1 MKFKRAAAGLVA
13 SVMALTAVATPALD
27 NLPFAVF
34 ANVVSVT
41 ASADEYGDFEFYS
54 TSDVGDENPIVTI
67 TGYNGSSTNVVIPS
81 EIYGMPVGSIGNGA
95 FQNNKTLKDV
105 IIPDGVTSIEYSAF
119 RGCTSLTN
127 INVPDSVEN
136 IEEAAFLFCSSLK
149 GIDIPA
155 GVEHIGVMAF
165 GGCTSIKSV
174 TIPSTVRWV
183 EDQAFGFT
191 VRYVDPL
198 TGDKMEDFTLNFEK
212 GTAGEVYAVRN
223 GFSTAKGLFTRE
235 LSDGTLAIGY
245 YNGDATD
252 FVVPSEIDGKTVT
265 TIDSGAFAD
274 CTALKSI
281 EIPASVNSI
290 GQWAVGYKKVYRDEY
305 DLLNVACYDKI
316 DGFKIN
322 YTKNTEGHYYAVCN
336 GFIDVGD
343 VKVTVTGNGTLAI
356 ERYYGNDKEFVIP
369 SEIDGIPVT
378 EIHDY
383 AFEGCKSLTSVTIPD
398 TVTIISNEAFIDC
411 PMLKEVTIPA
421 SVKEISNHAFGY
433 LRSGYDEN
441 NDTIYTKVDGF
452 KINYT
457 KNTEGHYYAAR
468 NGFTDE
474 GCVKVTD
481 VGDGTW
487 AVEQYYGNDKE
498 FVIPSEIDGMPVTEI
513 YGYAFEGCK
522 SLTSVTIPDT
532 VTAIFNE
539 AFLDCPMLKE
549 VTIPASVKEISHHAF
564 GYLRS
569 GYDENYNTLYTKV
582 DGFKINYTKN
592 TEGHFYAADNG
603 FTDEG
608 CLKTYITDMG
618 EMDTIGISGF
628 AGSNVTSFVIPE
640 EIDGQK
646 VVAIDSEAFIHSPM
660 LKEVTVPASVIYIG
674 EHALGY
680 TYSAI
685 KESYEKTEGFTIN
698 FEKNSEAHRYAAVNG
713 FTDEEYLLTGEYY
726 YGDEEYVTIN
736 KYYGGKENVVIPK
749 EIGGKKV
756 IGIESDAFLDNKN
769 IKSVIIPDGVQFIY
783 SQAFFGCTSLD
794 EVTIPESVISIG
806 EKAFGYY
813 ENDDYETVK
822 KDGFVINYAK
832 NSAGHLYA
840 TRNGFSDES
849 CMIIESDEFGKYL
862 RGYAGNDASVVIP
875 DGVTYIDNESFKD
888 CDKLTKVTI
897 PSSVDYIGYNAFDG
911 CASLETVIIPDSVT
925 TIGDEAFFGCTSL
938 KNVTIPKNVTSIGA
952 YAFGYYEQDDN
963 PEYMKVDGF
972 KIDYVKGS
980 EANYYAYVNG
990 FTDEGG
996 LFVSYWTD
1004 EGVVIRKYAGNDT
1017 SYTIP
1022 SVVDGKKVVGISDA
1036 AFKDCTTLKSV
1047 VIPEGVTGIM
1057 SEAFNGCTSLNK
1069 VVLPSTLDNV
1079 DNGAFANC
1087 PSLKEVTVPSGV
1099 SYIGDNAFGYCWD
1112 SENFEYKANDDFT
1125 LKYVPNSIAHYYARS
1140 NGFVTGDAFG
1150 IIERDDDA
1158 YIKYY
1163 SGDSKTVTIPST
1175 FNGKPVSY
1183 IAEYAFDG
1191 CENIKNVTFSDNL
1204 FQINSYAFCNCSSL
1218 KEITIPATVY
1228 NIEEYALGYYLDE
1241 ETYEYVKVDG
1251 FKIYCYPG
1259 TEGERYAADNG
1270 FDYELL
1276 FGKPTDVELFGEKSK
1291 SSTAITLEWLSSA
1304 GASGYVLE
1312 QYKGGKWT
1320 SIAVIKD
1327 KDRTYHTVNGLNPD
1341 TTYTFRIRAYATN
1354 GSDTLYSD
1362 NYSRTAVKTR
1372 IGNVKSFSGEGISAS
1387 AVKLDWSKNDKATGY
1402 VIEQYKGGKWTAL
1415 ATTKNNTT
1423 LTFTVKG
1430 LADDTAYSFRIRA
1443 YKTSGG
1449 VTAYSDYVR
1458 IAGKTRI
1465 PNVAKFTGSAVSASA
1480 VKLDWSKNDKAT
1492 AYVIEQYKGGKWTVL
1507 ATTKNNTTLKFTVK
1521 GLAEG
1526 TTYSFRIKSF
1536 RKTGSTTDFSEY
1548 TAIKAATLLD
1558 GVSDFK
1564 VTSVTGSWITLE
1576 WAKNDKATGYAIE
1589 QYKGGK
1595 WTVIAT
1601 TKNNTTLKFTVKGLK
1616 NDTTYSFR
1624 IRAYKTAGASN
1635 VYSDYVRI
1643 AGKTRIPNVATFT
1656 GSAVS
1661 ASAVKLD
1668 WSKNDKATGYVIEQY
1683 KGGKWTALA
1692 TTKNNTTLTFTVKG
1706 LAKGTTYSFR
1716 IKSFRKTGSTTE
1728 FSEYTAI
1735 KAATDK

>member
-27 NLPFAVF
+27 NLPFAMF

-41 ASADEYGDFEFYS
+41 ASADEYGDFVFSS
-54 TSDVGDENPIVTI
+54 TSDFGDENPTVTI

-81 EIYGMPVGSIGNGA
+81 EIYGMPVRSIGDGA
-95 FQNNKTLKDV
+95 FQYNETLKDV
-105 IIPDGVTSIEYSAF
+105 IIPDGVTSIEYCAF
-119 RGCTSLTN
+119 QGCNSLTN
-127 INVPDSVEN
+127 IDIPDSVEN
-136 IEEAAFLFCSSLK
+136 IGEAAFLFCSSLK

-165 GGCTSIKSV
+165 GDCTSIKSV
-174 TIPSTVRWV
+174 TIPSTARWV

-223 GFSTAKGLFTRE
+223 GFSTAKGLFARE

-322 YTKNTEGHYYAVCN
+322 YKKNTEGHCYAACN
-336 GFIDVGD
+336 GFTDEGC
-343 VKVTVTGNGTLAI
+343 VKVTDAGDGTLAI
-356 ERYYGNDKEFVIP
+356 VQYYGNDKEFVIP

-378 EIHDY
+378 EIY
-383 AFEGCKSLTSVTIPD
+383 GC
-398 TVTIISNEAFIDC
+398 
-411 PMLKEVTIPA
+411 
-421 SVKEISNHAFGY
+421 
-433 LRSGYDEN
+433 
-441 NDTIYTKVDGF
+441 
-452 KINYT
+452 
-457 KNTEGHYYAAR
+457 
-468 NGFTDE
+468 
-474 GCVKVTD
+474 
-481 VGDGTW
+481 
-487 AVEQYYGNDKE
+487 
-498 FVIPSEIDGMPVTEI
+498 
-513 YGYAFEGCK
+513 AFEGCK

-532 VTAIFNE
+532 VTAIYNGV
-539 AFLDCPMLKE
+539 FLDCPMLKE
-549 VTIPASVKEISHHAF
+549 VTIPASVEEISDHAF

-569 GYDENYNTLYTKV
+569 GYDENYNAIYTKV

-592 TEGHFYAADNG
+592 SEGHYYAADNG
-603 FTDEG
+603 FTDED
-608 CLKTYITDMG
+608 CLKTYIVDMG
-618 EMDTIGISGF
+618 EVDTIGISGF
-628 AGSNVTSFVIPE
+628 AGSNITSFVIPE

-646 VVAIDSEAFIHSPM
+646 VVGIDSDAFIHCPM
-660 LKEVTVPASVIYIG
+660 LKEITVPTSVIYIG
-674 EHALGY
+674 EHAFGY
-680 TYSAI
+680 TYN
-685 KESYEKTEGFTIN
+685 ELEDSYEKIEGFTIN

-713 FTDEEYLLTGEYY
+713 FTDEEYLVTGTEYY
-726 YGDEEYVTIN
+726 YGDEEYVAIN
-736 KYYGGKENVVIPK
+736 KCYGGKENLVIPK

-756 IGIESDAFLDNKN
+756 IGIESDAFRDNKN
-769 IKSVIIPDGVQFIY
+769 IRSVIIPDGVQFIY

-794 EVTIPESVISIG
+794 EVTIPESVINIG

-849 CMIIESDEFGKYL
+849 CMFIESDEFGKYL

-897 PSSVDYIGYNAFDG
+897 PSSADYIGYNAFDG
-911 CASLETVIIPDSVT
+911 CASLETVIIPDGVT
-925 TIGDEAFFGCTSL
+925 TIGNKAFFGCTSL
-938 KNVTIPKNVTSIGA
+938 KNVTIPNNVTSIGA

-980 EANYYAYVNG
+980 EAHYYAYVNG

-1241 ETYEYVKVDG
+1241 ETYEYAKVDG

-1327 KDRTYHTVNGLNPD
+1327 KDRTYYTVNGLNPD

-1430 LADDTAYSFRIRA
+1430 LADDTAYSFRIKSYRTA
-1443 YKTSGG
+1443 NG
-1449 VTAYSDYVR
+1449 VTDFSEYTSVKA
-1458 IAGKTRI
+1458 KTLLG
-1465 PNVAKFTGSAVSASA
+1465 NVKTFTAAATGTTAI
-1480 VKLDWSKNDKAT
+1480 KLDWSKNDKAT
-1492 AYVIEQYKGGKWTVL
+1492 AYVIEQYRGGKWTVL
-1507 ATTKNNTTLKFTVK
+1507 ATTKNNTTLTFTVK

-1526 TTYSFRIKSF
+1526 TAYSFRLKSL
-1536 RKTGSTTDFSEY
+1536 KTANGVTEESVY
-1548 TAIKAATLLD
+1548 TSIKAATAVS
-1558 GVSDFK
+1558 GVKNAK

-1576 WAKNDKATGYAIE
+1576 WAKNDKATGYSIE

-1601 TKNNTTLKFTVKGLK
+1601 TKNNATLKFTVKGLK

-1624 IRAYKTAGASN
+1624 IRAYKTSGSVTA
-1635 VYSDYVRI
+1635 YSDYVRI
-1643 AGKTRIPNVATFT
+1643 AGKTRIPNVAKFT

>member
-457 KNTEGHYYAAR
+457 KNTEGHYYAA
-468 NGFTDE
+468 
-474 GCVKVTD
+474 
-481 VGDGTW
+481 
-487 AVEQYYGNDKE
+487 
-498 FVIPSEIDGMPVTEI
+498 
-513 YGYAFEGCK
+513 
-522 SLTSVTIPDT
+522 
-532 VTAIFNE
+532 
-539 AFLDCPMLKE
+539 
-549 VTIPASVKEISHHAF
+549 
-564 GYLRS
+564 
-569 GYDENYNTLYTKV
+569 
-582 DGFKINYTKN
+582 
-592 TEGHFYAADNG
+592 DNG
-603 FTDEG
+603 FTDED
-608 CLKTYITDMG
+608 CLKTYIVDMG
-618 EMDTIGISGF
+618 EVDTIGISGF
-628 AGSNVTSFVIPE
+628 AGSNITSFVIPE

-646 VVAIDSEAFIHSPM
+646 VVGIDSDAFIHCPM
-660 LKEVTVPASVIYIG
+660 LKEITVPTSVIYIG
-674 EHALGY
+674 EHAFGY
-680 TYSAI
+680 TYN
-685 KESYEKTEGFTIN
+685 ELEDSYEKIEGFTIN

-713 FTDEEYLLTGEYY
+713 FTDEEYLVTGTEYY
-726 YGDEEYVTIN
+726 YGDEEYVAIN
-736 KYYGGKENVVIPK
+736 KCYGGKENLVIPK

-756 IGIESDAFLDNKN
+756 IGIESDAFRDNKN
-769 IKSVIIPDGVQFIY
+769 IRSVIIPDGVQFIY

-794 EVTIPESVISIG
+794 EVTIPESVINIG

-849 CMIIESDEFGKYL
+849 CMFIESDEFGKYL

-897 PSSVDYIGYNAFDG
+897 PSSADYIGYNAFDG
-911 CASLETVIIPDSVT
+911 CASLETVIIPDGVT
-925 TIGDEAFFGCTSL
+925 TIGNKAFFGCTSL
-938 KNVTIPKNVTSIGA
+938 KNVTIPNNVTSIGA

-980 EANYYAYVNG
+980 EAHYYAYVNG

-1241 ETYEYVKVDG
+1241 ETYEYAKVDG

-1327 KDRTYHTVNGLNPD
+1327 KDRTYYTVNGLNPD

-1430 LADDTAYSFRIRA
+1430 LADDTAYSFRIKSYRTA
-1443 YKTSGG
+1443 NG
-1449 VTAYSDYVR
+1449 VTDFSEYTSVKA
-1458 IAGKTRI
+1458 KTLLG
-1465 PNVAKFTGSAVSASA
+1465 NVKTFTAAATGTTAI
-1480 VKLDWSKNDKAT
+1480 KLDWSKNDKAT
-1492 AYVIEQYKGGKWTVL
+1492 AYVIEQYRGGKWTVL
-1507 ATTKNNTTLKFTVK
+1507 ATTKNNTTLTFTVK

-1526 TTYSFRIKSF
+1526 TAYSFRLKSL
-1536 RKTGSTTDFSEY
+1536 KTANGVTEESVY
-1548 TAIKAATLLD
+1548 TSIKAATAVS
-1558 GVSDFK
+1558 GVKNAK

-1576 WAKNDKATGYAIE
+1576 WAKNDKATGYSIE

-1643 AGKTRIPNVATFT
+1643 AGKTRIPNVAKFT

-1661 ASAVKLD
+1661 ASEVKLD

-1716 IKSFRKTGSTTE
+1716 IKSFRKTGGTTE
-1728 FSEYTAI
+1728 FSEYASV
-1735 KAATDK
+1735 KAATAK

>member
-27 NLPFAVF
+27 NLPFAMF

-41 ASADEYGDFEFYS
+41 ASADEYGDFVFSS
-54 TSDVGDENPIVTI
+54 TSDFGDENPTVTI

-81 EIYGMPVGSIGNGA
+81 EIYGMPVRSIGDGA
-95 FQNNKTLKDV
+95 FQYNETLKDV
-105 IIPDGVTSIEYSAF
+105 IIPDGVTSIEYCAF
-119 RGCTSLTN
+119 QGCNSLTN
-127 INVPDSVEN
+127 IDIPDSVEN
-136 IEEAAFLFCSSLK
+136 IGEAAFLFCSSLK

-165 GGCTSIKSV
+165 GDCTSIKSV
-174 TIPSTVRWV
+174 TIPSTARWV

-198 TGDKMEDFTLNFEK
+198 TGDKMEDFTLNYEK

-322 YTKNTEGHYYAVCN
+322 YKKNTEGHCYAACN
-336 GFIDVGD
+336 GFTDEGC
-343 VKVTVTGNGTLAI
+343 VKVTDAGDGTLAI
-356 ERYYGNDKEFVIP
+356 VQYYGNDKEFVIP

-378 EIHDY
+378 EIY
-383 AFEGCKSLTSVTIPD
+383 GC
-398 TVTIISNEAFIDC
+398 
-411 PMLKEVTIPA
+411 
-421 SVKEISNHAFGY
+421 
-433 LRSGYDEN
+433 
-441 NDTIYTKVDGF
+441 
-452 KINYT
+452 
-457 KNTEGHYYAAR
+457 
-468 NGFTDE
+468 
-474 GCVKVTD
+474 
-481 VGDGTW
+481 
-487 AVEQYYGNDKE
+487 
-498 FVIPSEIDGMPVTEI
+498 
-513 YGYAFEGCK
+513 AFEGCK

-532 VTAIFNE
+532 VTAIYNGV
-539 AFLDCPMLKE
+539 FLDCPMLKE
-549 VTIPASVKEISHHAF
+549 VTIPASVEEISDHAF

-569 GYDENYNTLYTKV
+569 GYDENYNAIYTKV

-592 TEGHFYAADNG
+592 SEGHYYAADNG
-603 FTDEG
+603 FTDED
-608 CLKTYITDMG
+608 CLKTYIVDMG
-618 EMDTIGISGF
+618 EVDTIGISGF
-628 AGSNVTSFVIPE
+628 AGSNITSFVIPE

-646 VVAIDSEAFIHSPM
+646 VVGIDSDAFIHCPM
-660 LKEVTVPASVIYIG
+660 LKEITVPTSVTYIG
-674 EHALGY
+674 EHAFGY
-680 TYSAI
+680 TYN
-685 KESYEKTEGFTIN
+685 ELEDSYEKIEGFTIN

-713 FTDEEYLLTGEYY
+713 FTDEEYLVTGTEYY
-726 YGDEEYVTIN
+726 YGDEEYVAIN
-736 KYYGGKENVVIPK
+736 KCYGGKENLVIPK

-756 IGIESDAFLDNKN
+756 IGIESDAFRDNKN
-769 IKSVIIPDGVQFIY
+769 IRSVIIPDGVQFIY

-794 EVTIPESVISIG
+794 EVTIPESVINIG

-849 CMIIESDEFGKYL
+849 CMFIESDEFGKYL

-897 PSSVDYIGYNAFDG
+897 PSSADYIGYNAFDG
-911 CASLETVIIPDSVT
+911 CASLETVIIPDGVT
-925 TIGDEAFFGCTSL
+925 TIGNKAFFGCTSL
-938 KNVTIPKNVTSIGA
+938 KNVTIPNNVTSIGA

-980 EANYYAYVNG
+980 EAHYYAYVNG

-1183 IAEYAFDG
+1183 IGDYVFDG

-1228 NIEEYALGYYLDE
+1228 DIGEYALGYYLDE

-1304 GASGYVLE
+1304 GASGYILE

-1327 KDRTYHTVNGLNPD
+1327 KDRTYYTVNGLNPD

-1372 IGNVKSFSGEGISAS
+1372 IGNVKSFSGKGISAS

-1430 LADDTAYSFRIRA
+1430 LADNTAYSFRIKSYR
-1443 YKTSGG
+1443 TVNG
-1449 VTAYSDYVR
+1449 VTDFSEYTSVKA
-1458 IAGKTRI
+1458 KTLLG
-1465 PNVAKFTGSAVSASA
+1465 NVKTFTAAATGTTAI
-1480 VKLDWSKNDKAT
+1480 KLDWSKNDKAT
-1492 AYVIEQYKGGKWTVL
+1492 AYVIEQYRGGKWTVL
-1507 ATTKNNTTLKFTVK
+1507 ATTKNNTTLTFTVK

-1526 TTYSFRIKSF
+1526 TAYSFRLKSL
-1536 RKTGSTTDFSEY
+1536 KTANGVTEESAY
-1548 TAIKAATLLD
+1548 TSIKAATAVS
-1558 GVSDFK
+1558 GVKDAK

-1576 WAKNDKATGYAIE
+1576 WAKNDKATGYSIE

-1643 AGKTRIPNVATFT
+1643 AGKTRIPNVAKFT

-1716 IKSFRKTGSTTE
+1716 IKSFRKTGGTTE

-1735 KAATDK
+1735 KAATLK

>member
-27 NLPFAVF
+27 NLPFAMF

-41 ASADEYGDFEFYS
+41 ASADEYGDFVFSS
-54 TSDVGDENPIVTI
+54 TSDFGDENPTVTI

-81 EIYGMPVGSIGNGA
+81 EIYGMPVRSIGDGA
-95 FQNNKTLKDV
+95 FQYNETLKDV
-105 IIPDGVTSIEYSAF
+105 IIPDGVTSIEYCAF
-119 RGCTSLTN
+119 QGCNSLTN
-127 INVPDSVEN
+127 IDIPDSVEN
-136 IEEAAFLFCSSLK
+136 IGEAAFLFCSSLK

-165 GGCTSIKSV
+165 GDCTSIKSV
-174 TIPSTVRWV
+174 TIPSTARWV

-322 YTKNTEGHYYAVCN
+322 YKKNTEGHCYAACN
-336 GFIDVGD
+336 GFTDEGC
-343 VKVTVTGNGTLAI
+343 VKVTDAGDGTLAI
-356 ERYYGNDKEFVIP
+356 VQYYGNDKEFVIP

-378 EIHDY
+378 EIY
-383 AFEGCKSLTSVTIPD
+383 GC
-398 TVTIISNEAFIDC
+398 
-411 PMLKEVTIPA
+411 
-421 SVKEISNHAFGY
+421 
-433 LRSGYDEN
+433 
-441 NDTIYTKVDGF
+441 
-452 KINYT
+452 
-457 KNTEGHYYAAR
+457 
-468 NGFTDE
+468 
-474 GCVKVTD
+474 
-481 VGDGTW
+481 
-487 AVEQYYGNDKE
+487 
-498 FVIPSEIDGMPVTEI
+498 
-513 YGYAFEGCK
+513 AFEGCK

-532 VTAIFNE
+532 VTAIYNGV
-539 AFLDCPMLKE
+539 FLDCPMLKE
-549 VTIPASVKEISHHAF
+549 VTIPASVEEISDHAF

-569 GYDENYNTLYTKV
+569 GYDENYNAIYTKV

-592 TEGHFYAADNG
+592 SEGHYYAADNG
-603 FTDEG
+603 FTDED
-608 CLKTYITDMG
+608 CLKTYIVDMG
-618 EMDTIGISGF
+618 EVDTIGISGF
-628 AGSNVTSFVIPE
+628 AGSNITSFVIPE

-646 VVAIDSEAFIHSPM
+646 VVGIDSDAFIHCPM
-660 LKEVTVPASVIYIG
+660 LKEITVPTSVIYIG
-674 EHALGY
+674 EHAFGY
-680 TYSAI
+680 TYN
-685 KESYEKTEGFTIN
+685 ELEDSYEKIEGFTIN

-713 FTDEEYLLTGEYY
+713 FTDEEYLVTGTEYY
-726 YGDEEYVTIN
+726 YGDEEYVAIN
-736 KYYGGKENVVIPK
+736 KCYGGKENLVIPK

-756 IGIESDAFLDNKN
+756 IGIESDAFRDNKN
-769 IKSVIIPDGVQFIY
+769 IRSVIIPDGVQFIY

-794 EVTIPESVISIG
+794 EVTIPESVINIG

-849 CMIIESDEFGKYL
+849 CMFIESDEFGKYL

-897 PSSVDYIGYNAFDG
+897 PSSADYIGYNAFDG
-911 CASLETVIIPDSVT
+911 CASLETVIIPDGVT
-925 TIGDEAFFGCTSL
+925 TIGNKAFFGCTSL
-938 KNVTIPKNVTSIGA
+938 KNVTIPNNVTSIGA

-980 EANYYAYVNG
+980 EAHYYAYVNG

-1241 ETYEYVKVDG
+1241 ETYEYAKVDG

-1327 KDRTYHTVNGLNPD
+1327 KDRTYYTVNGLNPD

-1430 LADDTAYSFRIRA
+1430 LADDTAYSFRIKSYRTANGVTDFSEYTSVKAKTLLGNVKTFTAAATGTTAIKLDWSKNDKATAYVIEQYRGGKWTVLATTKNNTTLTFTVKGLAEGTAYSFRLKSLKTANGVTEESVYTSIKAATAVSGVKNAKVTSVTGSWITLEWAKNDKATGYSIEQYKGGKWTVIATTKNNATLKFTVKGLKNDTTYSFRIRA
-1443 YKTSGG
+1443 YKTSGS

-1492 AYVIEQYKGGKWTVL
+1492 
-1507 ATTKNNTTLKFTVK
+1507 
-1521 GLAEG
+1521 
-1526 TTYSFRIKSF
+1526 
-1536 RKTGSTTDFSEY
+1536 
-1548 TAIKAATLLD
+1548 
-1558 GVSDFK
+1558 
-1564 VTSVTGSWITLE
+1564 
-1576 WAKNDKATGYAIE
+1576 
-1589 QYKGGK
+1589 
-1595 WTVIAT
+1595 
-1601 TKNNTTLKFTVKGLK
+1601 
-1616 NDTTYSFR
+1616 
-1624 IRAYKTAGASN
+1624 
-1635 VYSDYVRI
+1635 
-1643 AGKTRIPNVATFT
+1643 
-1656 GSAVS
+1656 
-1661 ASAVKLD
+1661 
-1668 WSKNDKATGYVIEQY
+1668 GYVIEQY
-1683 KGGKWTALA
+1683 KSGKWTVLA

-1716 IKSFRKTGSTTE
+1716 IKSFRKTGGTTE
-1728 FSEYTAI
+1728 FSEYASV

>member
-13 SVMALTAVATPALD
+13 SVMAMTAVATPALD

-54 TSDVGDENPIVTI
+54 NSDFVDENPTVTI

-81 EIYGMPVGSIGNGA
+81 EIYGMPVRSIGDGA
-95 FQNNKTLKDV
+95 FQNNETLTDV
-105 IIPDGVTSIEYSAF
+105 IIPDGVTSIEGGAF

-127 INVPDSVEN
+127 INIPGSVAS
-136 IEEAAFLFCSSLK
+136 IGEAAFLFCSSLK

-155 GVEHIGVMAF
+155 GVEYIGVMAF

-290 GQWAVGYKKVYRDEY
+290 GRWAVGYKKVYRDEY
-305 DLLNVACYDKI
+305 DLSIVACYDKI

-322 YTKNTEGHYYAVCN
+322 YTKNTEGHFYAVCN

-343 VKVTVTGNGTLAI
+343 VNVTDAGNGTLAI

-378 EIHDY
+378 W
-383 AFEGCKSLTSVTIPD
+383 
-398 TVTIISNEAFIDC
+398 
-411 PMLKEVTIPA
+411 
-421 SVKEISNHAFGY
+421 
-433 LRSGYDEN
+433 
-441 NDTIYTKVDGF
+441 
-452 KINYT
+452 IN
-457 KNTEGHYYAAR
+457 
-468 NGFTDE
+468 
-474 GCVKVTD
+474 
-481 VGDGTW
+481 
-487 AVEQYYGNDKE
+487 
-498 FVIPSEIDGMPVTEI
+498 S
-513 YGYAFEGCK
+513 YAFEGCK

-532 VTAIFNE
+532 VTAIYNE
-539 AFLDCPMLKE
+539 VFLDCPMLKE
-549 VTIPASVKEISHHAF
+549 VTIPASVEEISHHAF

-569 GYDENYNTLYTKV
+569 GYDENYNTLYKKV

-592 TEGHFYAADNG
+592 TEGHYYAADNG
-603 FTDEG
+603 FTDEV
-608 CLKTYITDMG
+608 CLKTYIMDMG
-618 EMDTIGISGF
+618 EVDTIGISGF

-646 VVAIDSEAFIHSPM
+646 VVGIDSEAFIHCPL

-674 EHALGY
+674 EHAFGY
-680 TYSAI
+680 TYN
-685 KESYEKTEGFTIN
+685 ELEDSYEKTEGFTIN

-713 FTDEEYLLTGEYY
+713 FTDEEYLVTGEYY
-726 YGDEEYVTIN
+726 YGDEECVTIN

-756 IGIESDAFLDNKN
+756 IVIESDAFRDNKN

-794 EVTIPESVISIG
+794 EVTIPESVINIG

-862 RGYAGNDASVVIP
+862 CGYAGNDASVVIP
-875 DGVTYIDNESFKD
+875 DGITYIADEAFKG

-911 CASLETVIIPDSVT
+911 CASLETVIIPDGVT
-925 TIGDEAFFGCTSL
+925 TIGYKAFFGCTSL
-938 KNVTIPKNVTSIGA
+938 KNVTIPKNVTSIGD

-980 EANYYAYVNG
+980 EAHCYALVNG

-996 LFVSYWTD
+996 LFVSDLND
-1004 EGVVIRKYAGNDT
+1004 EEVVIRKYAGNDT

-1036 AFKDCTTLKSV
+1036 AFEDCTSLKSV
-1047 VIPEGVTGIM
+1047 VILEGVTGIM
-1057 SEAFNGCTSLNK
+1057 SEAFKGCTSLNK

-1125 LKYVPNSIAHYYARS
+1125 MKYVPNSIAHYYARS

-1158 YIKYY
+1158 YIAYY

-1183 IAEYAFDG
+1183 IGDYVFDG

-1291 SSTAITLEWLSSA
+1291 SSTTITLEWLSSA

-1327 KDRTYHTVNGLNPD
+1327 KDRTYYTVTDSIPILHTH
-1341 TTYTFRIRAYATN
+1341 
-1354 GSDTLYSD
+1354 
-1362 NYSRTAVKTR
+1362 
-1372 IGNVKSFSGEGISAS
+1372 
-1387 AVKLDWSKNDKATGY
+1387 
-1402 VIEQYKGGKWTAL
+1402 
-1415 ATTKNNTT
+1415 
-1423 LTFTVKG
+1423 
-1430 LADDTAYSFRIRA
+1430 
-1443 YKTSGG
+1443 
-1449 VTAYSDYVR
+1449 
-1458 IAGKTRI
+1458 
-1465 PNVAKFTGSAVSASA
+1465 
-1480 VKLDWSKNDKAT
+1480 
-1492 AYVIEQYKGGKWTVL
+1492 
-1507 ATTKNNTTLKFTVK
+1507 
-1521 GLAEG
+1521 
-1526 TTYSFRIKSF
+1526 
-1536 RKTGSTTDFSEY
+1536 SE
-1548 TAIKAATLLD
+1548 
-1558 GVSDFK
+1558 
-1564 VTSVTGSWITLE
+1564 
-1576 WAKNDKATGYAIE
+1576 
-1589 QYKGGK
+1589 
-1595 WTVIAT
+1595 
-1601 TKNNTTLKFTVKGLK
+1601 
-1616 NDTTYSFR
+1616 
-1624 IRAYKTAGASN
+1624 
-1635 VYSDYVRI
+1635 
-1643 AGKTRIPNVATFT
+1643 
-1656 GSAVS
+1656 
-1661 ASAVKLD
+1661 
-1668 WSKNDKATGYVIEQY
+1668 
-1683 KGGKWTALA
+1683 
-1692 TTKNNTTLTFTVKG
+1692 
-1706 LAKGTTYSFR
+1706 
-1716 IKSFRKTGSTTE
+1716 
-1728 FSEYTAI
+1728 
-1735 KAATDK
+1735 

>member
-27 NLPFAVF
+27 NLPFAMF

-41 ASADEYGDFEFYS
+41 ASADEYGDFVFSS
-54 TSDVGDENPIVTI
+54 TSDFGDENPTVTI

-81 EIYGMPVGSIGNGA
+81 EIYGMPVRSIGDGA
-95 FQNNKTLKDV
+95 FQYNETLKDV
-105 IIPDGVTSIEYSAF
+105 IIPDGVTSIEYCAF
-119 RGCTSLTN
+119 QGCNSLTN
-127 INVPDSVEN
+127 IDIPDSVEN
-136 IEEAAFLFCSSLK
+136 IGEAAFLFCSSLK

-165 GGCTSIKSV
+165 GDCTSIKSV
-174 TIPSTVRWV
+174 TIPSTARWV

-322 YTKNTEGHYYAVCN
+322 YKKNTEGHCYAACN
-336 GFIDVGD
+336 GFTDEGC
-343 VKVTVTGNGTLAI
+343 VKVTDAGDGTLAI
-356 ERYYGNDKEFVIP
+356 VQYYGNDKEFVIP

-378 EIHDY
+378 EIY
-383 AFEGCKSLTSVTIPD
+383 GC
-398 TVTIISNEAFIDC
+398 
-411 PMLKEVTIPA
+411 
-421 SVKEISNHAFGY
+421 
-433 LRSGYDEN
+433 
-441 NDTIYTKVDGF
+441 
-452 KINYT
+452 
-457 KNTEGHYYAAR
+457 
-468 NGFTDE
+468 
-474 GCVKVTD
+474 
-481 VGDGTW
+481 
-487 AVEQYYGNDKE
+487 
-498 FVIPSEIDGMPVTEI
+498 
-513 YGYAFEGCK
+513 AFEGCK

-532 VTAIFNE
+532 VTAIYNGV
-539 AFLDCPMLKE
+539 FLDCPMLKE
-549 VTIPASVKEISHHAF
+549 VTIPASVEEISDHAF

-569 GYDENYNTLYTKV
+569 GYDENYNAIYTKV

-592 TEGHFYAADNG
+592 SEGHYYAADNG
-603 FTDEG
+603 FTDED
-608 CLKTYITDMG
+608 CLKTYIVDMG
-618 EMDTIGISGF
+618 EVDTIGISGF
-628 AGSNVTSFVIPE
+628 AGSNITSFVIPE

-646 VVAIDSEAFIHSPM
+646 VVGIDSDAFIHCPM
-660 LKEVTVPASVIYIG
+660 LKEITVPTSVIYIG
-674 EHALGY
+674 EHAFGY
-680 TYSAI
+680 TYN
-685 KESYEKTEGFTIN
+685 ELEDSYEKIEGFTIN

-713 FTDEEYLLTGEYY
+713 FTDEEYLVTGTEYY
-726 YGDEEYVTIN
+726 YGDEEYVAIN
-736 KYYGGKENVVIPK
+736 KCYGGKENLVIPK

-756 IGIESDAFLDNKN
+756 IGIESDAFRDNKN
-769 IKSVIIPDGVQFIY
+769 IRSVIIPDGVQFIY

-794 EVTIPESVISIG
+794 EVTIPESVINIG

-849 CMIIESDEFGKYL
+849 CMFIESDEFGKYL

-897 PSSVDYIGYNAFDG
+897 PSSADYIGYNAFDG
-911 CASLETVIIPDSVT
+911 CASLETVIIPDGVT
-925 TIGDEAFFGCTSL
+925 TIGNKAFFGCTSL
-938 KNVTIPKNVTSIGA
+938 KNVTIPNNVTSIGA

-980 EANYYAYVNG
+980 EAHYYAYVNG

-1241 ETYEYVKVDG
+1241 ETYEYAKVDG

-1327 KDRTYHTVNGLNPD
+1327 KDRTYYTVNGLNPD

-1430 LADDTAYSFRIRA
+1430 LADDTAYSFRIKSYRTA
-1443 YKTSGG
+1443 NG
-1449 VTAYSDYVR
+1449 VTDFSEYTSVKA
-1458 IAGKTRI
+1458 KTLLG
-1465 PNVAKFTGSAVSASA
+1465 NVKTFTAAATGTTAI
-1480 VKLDWSKNDKAT
+1480 KLDWSKNDKAT
-1492 AYVIEQYKGGKWTVL
+1492 AYVIEQYRGGKWTVL
-1507 ATTKNNTTLKFTVK
+1507 ATTKNNTTLTFTVK

-1526 TTYSFRIKSF
+1526 TAYSFRLKSL
-1536 RKTGSTTDFSEY
+1536 KTANGVTEESVY
-1548 TAIKAATLLD
+1548 TSIKAATAVS
-1558 GVSDFK
+1558 GVKNAK

-1576 WAKNDKATGYAIE
+1576 WAKNDKATGYSIE

-1643 AGKTRIPNVATFT
+1643 AGKTRIPNVAKFT

-1683 KGGKWTALA
+1683 KSGKWTVLA

-1716 IKSFRKTGSTTE
+1716 IKSFRKTGGTTE
-1728 FSEYTAI
+1728 FSEYASV

>member
-1 MKFKRAAAGLVA
+1 MRFKRAAAGLVA

-27 NLPFAVF
+27 NLPFAMF

-41 ASADEYGDFEFYS
+41 ASADEYGDFEFSS
-54 TSDVGDENPIVTI
+54 TSDFGDENPTVTI

-81 EIYGMPVGSIGNGA
+81 EIYGMPVRSIGDGA
-95 FQNNKTLKDV
+95 FQYNETLKDV
-105 IIPDGVTSIEYSAF
+105 IIPDGVTSIEYCAF
-119 RGCTSLTN
+119 QGCTSLTN
-127 INVPDSVEN
+127 IDIPDSVEN
-136 IEEAAFLFCSSLK
+136 IGEAAFIFCSSLK

-165 GGCTSIKSV
+165 GDCTSIKSV

-198 TGDKMEDFTLNFEK
+198 TGDKMEDFTLNYEK

-290 GQWAVGYKKVYRDEY
+290 GQWAVGYKKVYRDEN

-322 YTKNTEGHYYAVCN
+322 YTKNTEGHCYAACN
-336 GFIDVGD
+336 GFTDESG
-343 VKVTVTGNGTLAI
+343 VKVIAGGNGTCVVI
-356 ERYYGNDKEFVIP
+356 QYYGNDKEFVIP
-369 SEIDGIPVT
+369 SEVAGMSVTGI
-378 EIHDY
+378 HSY

-411 PMLKEVTIPA
+411 PTLKEVTIPDTVTTIYYEAFLNCPMLKEVTIPA
-421 SVKEISNHAFGY
+421 SVKEISNRAFGY

-441 NDTIYTKVDGF
+441 YNAIYTKVDGF

-457 KNTEGHYYAAR
+457 KNTEGHYYAA
-468 NGFTDE
+468 
-474 GCVKVTD
+474 
-481 VGDGTW
+481 
-487 AVEQYYGNDKE
+487 
-498 FVIPSEIDGMPVTEI
+498 
-513 YGYAFEGCK
+513 
-522 SLTSVTIPDT
+522 
-532 VTAIFNE
+532 
-539 AFLDCPMLKE
+539 
-549 VTIPASVKEISHHAF
+549 
-564 GYLRS
+564 
-569 GYDENYNTLYTKV
+569 
-582 DGFKINYTKN
+582 
-592 TEGHFYAADNG
+592 DNG

-618 EMDTIGISGF
+618 EVDTIGISRF
-628 AGSNVTSFVIPE
+628 AGSKVTSFVIPE

-660 LKEVTVPASVIYIG
+660 LKEVTVPSSVTYIG

-713 FTDEEYLLTGEYY
+713 FTDEEYLVTGEYY
-726 YGDEEYVTIN
+726 YGDEECVTIN

-756 IGIESDAFLDNKN
+756 IGIERDAFLDNKN

-794 EVTIPESVISIG
+794 EVTIPESVINIG

-849 CMIIESDEFGKYL
+849 CMLIESDEFGKYL

-911 CASLETVIIPDSVT
+911 CASLETVIIPDGVT
-925 TIGDEAFFGCTSL
+925 TIGYKAFFGCTSL
-938 KNVTIPKNVTSIGA
+938 KNVTIPKNVTNIGA

-980 EANYYAYVNG
+980 EAHYYALVNG

-996 LFVSYWTD
+996 LFVSDLND
-1004 EGVVIRKYAGNDT
+1004 EEVVIRKYAGNDT
-1017 SYTIP
+1017 SCTIP

-1057 SEAFNGCTSLNK
+1057 SEAFKGCTSLNK

-1087 PSLKEVTVPSGV
+1087 PSLKDVTVPSGV
-1099 SYIGDNAFGYCWD
+1099 GYIGDNAFGYCWD

-1125 LKYVPNSIAHYYARS
+1125 LKYVQNSIAHYYARS

-1191 CENIKNVTFSDNL
+1191 CKNIKNVTFSDNL

-1327 KDRTYHTVNGLNPD
+1327 KDRTYYTVNGLNPD

-1430 LADDTAYSFRIRA
+1430 LVDNTAYSFRIKSYR
-1443 YKTSGG
+1443 TVNG
-1449 VTAYSDYVR
+1449 VTDFSEYTSVKA
-1458 IAGKTRI
+1458 KTLLG
-1465 PNVAKFTGSAVSASA
+1465 NVKTFTATATGTTAI
-1480 VKLDWSKNDKAT
+1480 KLDWSKNDKAT

-1507 ATTKNNTTLKFTVK
+1507 ATTKNNTTLTFTVK

-1526 TTYSFRIKSF
+1526 TAYSFRLKSL
-1536 RKTGSTTDFSEY
+1536 KTANGVTEESVY
-1548 TAIKAATLLD
+1548 TSVKAATAVS
-1558 GVSDFK
+1558 GVKDAK

-1576 WAKNDKATGYAIE
+1576 WAKNANATGYSIE

-1624 IRAYKTAGASN
+1624 IRAYKTAGGVTA
-1635 VYSDYVRI
+1635 YSDYVRI
-1643 AGKTRIPNVATFT
+1643 AGKTRIPNVTTFT

-1706 LAKGTTYSFR
+1706 LAKGTAYTFR
-1716 IKSFRKTGSTTE
+1716 IKSARTVGSTTE
-1728 FSEYTAI
+1728 FSEYASV
-1735 KAATDK
+1735 KVATDK

>member
-290 GQWAVGYKKVYRDEY
+290 GWWAVGYKKVYRDDF
-305 DLLNVACYDKI
+305 DLLNVARYDKI

-322 YTKNTEGHYYAVCN
+322 YTKNTEGHFYAVCN

-343 VKVTVTGNGTLAI
+343 VDVTDAGDGTLAI
-356 ERYYGNDKEFVIP
+356 AQYCGNDKEFVIP

-378 EIHDY
+378 
-383 AFEGCKSLTSVTIPD
+383 
-398 TVTIISNEAFIDC
+398 
-411 PMLKEVTIPA
+411 
-421 SVKEISNHAFGY
+421 
-433 LRSGYDEN
+433 
-441 NDTIYTKVDGF
+441 
-452 KINYT
+452 KIN
-457 KNTEGHYYAAR
+457 
-468 NGFTDE
+468 
-474 GCVKVTD
+474 
-481 VGDGTW
+481 
-487 AVEQYYGNDKE
+487 
-498 FVIPSEIDGMPVTEI
+498 
-513 YGYAFEGCK
+513 GYAFEGCK

-532 VTAIFNE
+532 VTTIYYE

-549 VTIPASVKEISHHAF
+549 VTIPASVKEISNYAF

-569 GYDENYNTLYTKV
+569 GYDENYNAIYTKV

-713 FTDEEYLLTGEYY
+713 FTDEEYLVTGEYY
-726 YGDEEYVTIN
+726 YGDEECVTIN

-756 IGIESDAFLDNKN
+756 IGIERDAFLDNKN

-806 EKAFGYY
+806 ENAFGYY

-875 DGVTYIDNESFKD
+875 DGVTYIDDEAFKG

-980 EANYYAYVNG
+980 EAHYYAYVNG

-1430 LADDTAYSFRIRA
+1430 LADDTAYSFRIKSYRTA
-1443 YKTSGG
+1443 NG
-1449 VTAYSDYVR
+1449 VTDFSEYTSVKA
-1458 IAGKTRI
+1458 KTLLG
-1465 PNVAKFTGSAVSASA
+1465 NVKTFTAAATGTTAI
-1480 VKLDWSKNDKAT
+1480 KLDWSKNDKAT
-1492 AYVIEQYKGGKWTVL
+1492 AYVIEQY
-1507 ATTKNNTTLKFTVK
+1507 
-1521 GLAEG
+1521 
-1526 TTYSFRIKSF
+1526 R
-1536 RKTGSTTDFSEY
+1536 
-1548 TAIKAATLLD
+1548 
-1558 GVSDFK
+1558 
-1564 VTSVTGSWITLE
+1564 
-1576 WAKNDKATGYAIE
+1576 
-1589 QYKGGK
+1589 
-1595 WTVIAT
+1595 
-1601 TKNNTTLKFTVKGLK
+1601 
-1616 NDTTYSFR
+1616 
-1624 IRAYKTAGASN
+1624 
-1635 VYSDYVRI
+1635 
-1643 AGKTRIPNVATFT
+1643 
-1656 GSAVS
+1656 
-1661 ASAVKLD
+1661 
-1668 WSKNDKATGYVIEQY
+1668 
-1683 KGGKWTALA
+1683 GGKWTAIA

-1706 LAKGTTYSFR
+1706 LAEGTAYSFR
-1716 IKSFRKTGSTTE
+1716 IKSFRKTGGTTE
-1728 FSEYTAI
+1728 FSEYASV
-1735 KAATDK
+1735 KAATAK

>member
-27 NLPFAVF
+27 NLPFAMF

-41 ASADEYGDFEFYS
+41 ASADEYGDFVFSS
-54 TSDVGDENPIVTI
+54 TSDFGDENPTVTI

-81 EIYGMPVGSIGNGA
+81 EIYGMPVRSIGDGA
-95 FQNNKTLKDV
+95 FQYNETLKDV
-105 IIPDGVTSIEYSAF
+105 IIPDGVTSIEYCAF
-119 RGCTSLTN
+119 QGCNSLTN
-127 INVPDSVEN
+127 IDIPDSVEN
-136 IEEAAFLFCSSLK
+136 IGEAAFLFCSSLK

-165 GGCTSIKSV
+165 GDCTSIKSV
-174 TIPSTVRWV
+174 TIPSTARWV

-198 TGDKMEDFTLNFEK
+198 TGDKMEDFTLNYEK

-322 YTKNTEGHYYAVCN
+322 YKKNTEGHCYAACN
-336 GFIDVGD
+336 GFTDEGC
-343 VKVTVTGNGTLAI
+343 VKVTDAGDGTLAI
-356 ERYYGNDKEFVIP
+356 VQYYGNDKEFVIP

-378 EIHDY
+378 EIY
-383 AFEGCKSLTSVTIPD
+383 GC
-398 TVTIISNEAFIDC
+398 
-411 PMLKEVTIPA
+411 
-421 SVKEISNHAFGY
+421 
-433 LRSGYDEN
+433 
-441 NDTIYTKVDGF
+441 
-452 KINYT
+452 
-457 KNTEGHYYAAR
+457 
-468 NGFTDE
+468 
-474 GCVKVTD
+474 
-481 VGDGTW
+481 
-487 AVEQYYGNDKE
+487 
-498 FVIPSEIDGMPVTEI
+498 
-513 YGYAFEGCK
+513 AFEGCK

-532 VTAIFNE
+532 VTAIYNGV
-539 AFLDCPMLKE
+539 FLDCPMLKE
-549 VTIPASVKEISHHAF
+549 VTIPASVEEISDHAF

-569 GYDENYNTLYTKV
+569 GYDENYNAIYTKV

-592 TEGHFYAADNG
+592 SEGHYYAADNG
-603 FTDEG
+603 FTDED
-608 CLKTYITDMG
+608 CLKTYIVDMG
-618 EMDTIGISGF
+618 EVDTIGISGF
-628 AGSNVTSFVIPE
+628 AGSNITSFVIPE

-646 VVAIDSEAFIHSPM
+646 VVGIDSDAFIHCPM
-660 LKEVTVPASVIYIG
+660 LKEITVPTSVTYIG

-685 KESYEKTEGFTIN
+685 KESYEKIEGFTIN

-713 FTDEEYLLTGEYY
+713 FTDEEYLVTGTEYY
-726 YGDEEYVTIN
+726 YGDEEYVAIN
-736 KYYGGKENVVIPK
+736 KCYGGKENLVIPK

-756 IGIESDAFLDNKN
+756 IGIESDAFRDNKN
-769 IKSVIIPDGVQFIY
+769 IRSVIIPDGVQFIY

-794 EVTIPESVISIG
+794 EVTIPESVINIG

-849 CMIIESDEFGKYL
+849 CMFIESDEFGKYL

-897 PSSVDYIGYNAFDG
+897 PSSADYIGYNAFDG
-911 CASLETVIIPDSVT
+911 CASLETVIIPDGVT
-925 TIGDEAFFGCTSL
+925 TIGNKAFFGCTSL
-938 KNVTIPKNVTSIGA
+938 KNVTIPNNVTSIGA

-980 EANYYAYVNG
+980 EAHYYAYVNG

-1241 ETYEYVKVDG
+1241 ETYEYAKVDG

-1327 KDRTYHTVNGLNPD
+1327 KDRTYYTVNGLNPD

-1430 LADDTAYSFRIRA
+1430 LADDTAYSFRIKSYR
-1443 YKTSGG
+1443 TVNG
-1449 VTAYSDYVR
+1449 VTDFSEYTSVKA
-1458 IAGKTRI
+1458 KTLLG
-1465 PNVAKFTGSAVSASA
+1465 NVKTFTAAATGTTAI
-1480 VKLDWSKNDKAT
+1480 KLDWSKNNKAT
-1492 AYVIEQYKGGKWTVL
+1492 AYVIEQYRGGKWTVL
-1507 ATTKNNTTLKFTVK
+1507 ATTKNNTTLTFTVK

-1526 TTYSFRIKSF
+1526 TAYSFRLKSL
-1536 RKTGSTTDFSEY
+1536 KTANGVTEESVY
-1548 TAIKAATLLD
+1548 TSIKAATAVS
-1558 GVSDFK
+1558 GVKDAK

-1576 WAKNDKATGYAIE
+1576 WAKNDKATGYSIE

-1643 AGKTRIPNVATFT
+1643 AGKTRIPNVAKFT

-1716 IKSFRKTGSTTE
+1716 IKSFRKTGGTTE
-1728 FSEYTAI
+1728 FSEYASV
-1735 KAATDK
+1735 KAATAK

>member
-27 NLPFAVF
+27 NLPFAMF

-41 ASADEYGDFEFYS
+41 ASADEYGDFVFSS
-54 TSDVGDENPIVTI
+54 TSDFGDENPTVTI

-81 EIYGMPVGSIGNGA
+81 EIYGMPVRSIGDGA
-95 FQNNKTLKDV
+95 FQYNETLKDV
-105 IIPDGVTSIEYSAF
+105 IIPDGVTSIEYCAF
-119 RGCTSLTN
+119 QGCNSLTN
-127 INVPDSVEN
+127 IDIPDSVEN
-136 IEEAAFLFCSSLK
+136 IGEAAFLFCSSLK

-165 GGCTSIKSV
+165 GDCTSIKSV
-174 TIPSTVRWV
+174 TIPSTARWV

-198 TGDKMEDFTLNFEK
+198 TGDKMEDFTLNYEK

-290 GQWAVGYKKVYRDEY
+290 GQWAVGYKKVYRDDF

-322 YTKNTEGHYYAVCN
+322 YTKNTEGHFYAVCN

-343 VKVTVTGNGTLAI
+343 VDVTDAGDGTLAI
-356 ERYYGNDKEFVIP
+356 AQYCGNDKEFVIP

-378 EIHDY
+378 
-383 AFEGCKSLTSVTIPD
+383 
-398 TVTIISNEAFIDC
+398 
-411 PMLKEVTIPA
+411 
-421 SVKEISNHAFGY
+421 
-433 LRSGYDEN
+433 
-441 NDTIYTKVDGF
+441 
-452 KINYT
+452 KIN
-457 KNTEGHYYAAR
+457 
-468 NGFTDE
+468 
-474 GCVKVTD
+474 
-481 VGDGTW
+481 
-487 AVEQYYGNDKE
+487 
-498 FVIPSEIDGMPVTEI
+498 
-513 YGYAFEGCK
+513 GYAFEGCK

-532 VTAIFNE
+532 VTAIYDE
-539 AFLDCPMLKE
+539 AFLNCPMLKE
-549 VTIPASVKEISHHAF
+549 VTIPASVEEISDHAF

-569 GYDENYNTLYTKV
+569 GYDDNYNAIYTKV

-592 TEGHFYAADNG
+592 SEGHYYAADNG

-660 LKEVTVPASVIYIG
+660 LKEVTVPSSVTYIG

-680 TYSAI
+680 TYN
-685 KESYEKTEGFTIN
+685 ELEDSYEKIEGFTIN

-713 FTDEEYLLTGEYY
+713 FTDEEYLVTGTEYY
-726 YGDEEYVTIN
+726 YGDEEYVAIN
-736 KYYGGKENVVIPK
+736 KCYGGKENLVIPK

-756 IGIESDAFLDNKN
+756 IGIESEAFLDNKN

-840 TRNGFSDES
+840 ARNGFSDES
-849 CMIIESDEFGKYL
+849 CMLIESDEFGKYL

-897 PSSVDYIGYNAFDG
+897 PSSADYIGYNAFDG
-911 CASLETVIIPDSVT
+911 CASLETVIIPDGVT
-925 TIGDEAFFGCTSL
+925 TIGNKAFFGCTSL
-938 KNVTIPKNVTSIGA
+938 KNVTIPNNVTSIGA

-980 EANYYAYVNG
+980 EAHYYAYVNG

-1241 ETYEYVKVDG
+1241 ETYEYAKVDG

-1327 KDRTYHTVNGLNPD
+1327 KDRTYYTVNGLNPD

-1430 LADDTAYSFRIRA
+1430 LADDTAYSFRIKSYR
-1443 YKTSGG
+1443 TVNG
-1449 VTAYSDYVR
+1449 VTDFSEYTSVKA
-1458 IAGKTRI
+1458 KTLLG
-1465 PNVAKFTGSAVSASA
+1465 NVKTFTAAATGTTAI
-1480 VKLDWSKNDKAT
+1480 KLDWSKNNKAT
-1492 AYVIEQYKGGKWTVL
+1492 AYVIEQYRGGKWTVL
-1507 ATTKNNTTLKFTVK
+1507 ATTKNNTTLTFTVK

-1526 TTYSFRIKSF
+1526 TAYSFRLKSL
-1536 RKTGSTTDFSEY
+1536 KTANGVTEESVY
-1548 TAIKAATLLD
+1548 TSIKAATAVS
-1558 GVSDFK
+1558 GVKDAK

-1576 WAKNDKATGYAIE
+1576 WAKNDKATGYSIE

-1643 AGKTRIPNVATFT
+1643 AGKTRIPNVAKFT

-1716 IKSFRKTGSTTE
+1716 IKSFRKTGGTTE
-1728 FSEYTAI
+1728 FSEYASV
-1735 KAATDK
+1735 KAATAK

>member
-27 NLPFAVF
+27 NLPFAMF

-41 ASADEYGDFEFYS
+41 ASADEYGDFVFSS
-54 TSDVGDENPIVTI
+54 TSDFGDENPTVTI

-81 EIYGMPVGSIGNGA
+81 EIYGMPVRSIGDGA
-95 FQNNKTLKDV
+95 FQYNETLKDV
-105 IIPDGVTSIEYSAF
+105 IIPDGVTSIEYCAF
-119 RGCTSLTN
+119 QGCNSLTN
-127 INVPDSVEN
+127 IDIPDSVEN
-136 IEEAAFLFCSSLK
+136 IGEAAFLFCSSLK

-165 GGCTSIKSV
+165 GDCTSIKSV
-174 TIPSTVRWV
+174 TIPSTARWV

-198 TGDKMEDFTLNFEK
+198 TGDKMEDFTLNYEK

-322 YTKNTEGHYYAVCN
+322 YK
-336 GFIDVGD
+336 
-343 VKVTVTGNGTLAI
+343 
-356 ERYYGNDKEFVIP
+356 
-369 SEIDGIPVT
+369 
-378 EIHDY
+378 
-383 AFEGCKSLTSVTIPD
+383 
-398 TVTIISNEAFIDC
+398 
-411 PMLKEVTIPA
+411 
-421 SVKEISNHAFGY
+421 
-433 LRSGYDEN
+433 
-441 NDTIYTKVDGF
+441 
-452 KINYT
+452 

-532 VTAIFNE
+532 VTAIYNE
-539 AFLDCPMLKE
+539 AFIDCSMLKE

-592 TEGHFYAADNG
+592 SEGHFYAADNG

-660 LKEVTVPASVIYIG
+660 LKEVTVPSSVTYIG

-756 IGIESDAFLDNKN
+756 IGIESEAFLDNKN

-875 DGVTYIDNESFKD
+875 DGVTYIDDEAFKG

-911 CASLETVIIPDSVT
+911 YASLETVIIPDSVT

-980 EANYYAYVNG
+980 EAHYYAYVNG

-996 LFVSYWTD
+996 LFVSDLND
-1004 EGVVIRKYAGNDT
+1004 EEVVIRKYAGNDT

-1057 SEAFNGCTSLNK
+1057 SEAFKGCTSLNK

-1191 CENIKNVTFSDNL
+1191 CENIKNATFSDNL

-1241 ETYEYVKVDG
+1241 
-1251 FKIYCYPG
+1251 
-1259 TEGERYAADNG
+1259 
-1270 FDYELL
+1270 
-1276 FGKPTDVELFGEKSK
+1276 
-1291 SSTAITLEWLSSA
+1291 
-1304 GASGYVLE
+1304 
-1312 QYKGGKWT
+1312 
-1320 SIAVIKD
+1320 
-1327 KDRTYHTVNGLNPD
+1327 
-1341 TTYTFRIRAYATN
+1341 
-1354 GSDTLYSD
+1354 
-1362 NYSRTAVKTR
+1362 
-1372 IGNVKSFSGEGISAS
+1372 
-1387 AVKLDWSKNDKATGY
+1387 
-1402 VIEQYKGGKWTAL
+1402 
-1415 ATTKNNTT
+1415 
-1423 LTFTVKG
+1423 
-1430 LADDTAYSFRIRA
+1430 
-1443 YKTSGG
+1443 
-1449 VTAYSDYVR
+1449 
-1458 IAGKTRI
+1458 
-1465 PNVAKFTGSAVSASA
+1465 
-1480 VKLDWSKNDKAT
+1480 
-1492 AYVIEQYKGGKWTVL
+1492 
-1507 ATTKNNTTLKFTVK
+1507 
-1521 GLAEG
+1521 
-1526 TTYSFRIKSF
+1526 
-1536 RKTGSTTDFSEY
+1536 
-1548 TAIKAATLLD
+1548 
-1558 GVSDFK
+1558 
-1564 VTSVTGSWITLE
+1564 
-1576 WAKNDKATGYAIE
+1576 
-1589 QYKGGK
+1589 
-1595 WTVIAT
+1595 
-1601 TKNNTTLKFTVKGLK
+1601 
-1616 NDTTYSFR
+1616 
-1624 IRAYKTAGASN
+1624 
-1635 VYSDYVRI
+1635 
-1643 AGKTRIPNVATFT
+1643 
-1656 GSAVS
+1656 
-1661 ASAVKLD
+1661 
-1668 WSKNDKATGYVIEQY
+1668 
-1683 KGGKWTALA
+1683 
-1692 TTKNNTTLTFTVKG
+1692 
-1706 LAKGTTYSFR
+1706 
-1716 IKSFRKTGSTTE
+1716 
-1728 FSEYTAI
+1728 
-1735 KAATDK
+1735 

>member
-27 NLPFAVF
+27 NLPFAMF

-41 ASADEYGDFEFYS
+41 ASADEYGDFVFSS
-54 TSDVGDENPIVTI
+54 TSDFGDENPTVTI

-81 EIYGMPVGSIGNGA
+81 EIYGMPVRSIGDGA
-95 FQNNKTLKDV
+95 FQYNETLKDV
-105 IIPDGVTSIEYSAF
+105 IIPDGVTSIEYCAF
-119 RGCTSLTN
+119 QGCNSLTN
-127 INVPDSVEN
+127 IDIPDSVEN
-136 IEEAAFLFCSSLK
+136 IGEAAFLFCSSLK

-165 GGCTSIKSV
+165 GDCTSIKSV
-174 TIPSTVRWV
+174 TIPSTARWV

-322 YTKNTEGHYYAVCN
+322 YKKNTEGHCYAACN
-336 GFIDVGD
+336 GFTDEGC
-343 VKVTVTGNGTLAI
+343 VKVTDAGDGTLAI
-356 ERYYGNDKEFVIP
+356 VQYYGNDKEFVIP

-378 EIHDY
+378 EIY
-383 AFEGCKSLTSVTIPD
+383 GC
-398 TVTIISNEAFIDC
+398 
-411 PMLKEVTIPA
+411 
-421 SVKEISNHAFGY
+421 
-433 LRSGYDEN
+433 
-441 NDTIYTKVDGF
+441 
-452 KINYT
+452 
-457 KNTEGHYYAAR
+457 
-468 NGFTDE
+468 
-474 GCVKVTD
+474 
-481 VGDGTW
+481 
-487 AVEQYYGNDKE
+487 
-498 FVIPSEIDGMPVTEI
+498 
-513 YGYAFEGCK
+513 AFEGCK

-532 VTAIFNE
+532 VTAIYNGV
-539 AFLDCPMLKE
+539 FLDCPMLKE
-549 VTIPASVKEISHHAF
+549 VTIPASVEEISDHAF

-569 GYDENYNTLYTKV
+569 GYDENYNAIYTKV

-592 TEGHFYAADNG
+592 SEGHYYAADNG
-603 FTDEG
+603 FTDED
-608 CLKTYITDMG
+608 CLKTYIVDMG
-618 EMDTIGISGF
+618 EVDTIGISGF
-628 AGSNVTSFVIPE
+628 AGSNITSFVIPE

-646 VVAIDSEAFIHSPM
+646 VVGIDSDAFIHCPM
-660 LKEVTVPASVIYIG
+660 LKEITVPTSVTYIG
-674 EHALGY
+674 EHAFGY
-680 TYSAI
+680 TYN
-685 KESYEKTEGFTIN
+685 ELEDSYEKIEGFTIN

-713 FTDEEYLLTGEYY
+713 FTDEEYLVTGTEYY
-726 YGDEEYVTIN
+726 YGDEEYVAIN
-736 KYYGGKENVVIPK
+736 KCYGGKENLVIPK

-756 IGIESDAFLDNKN
+756 IGIESDAFRDNKN
-769 IKSVIIPDGVQFIY
+769 IRSVIIPDGVQFIY

-794 EVTIPESVISIG
+794 EVTIPESVINIG

-849 CMIIESDEFGKYL
+849 CMFIESDEFGKYL

-897 PSSVDYIGYNAFDG
+897 PSSADYIGYNAFDG
-911 CASLETVIIPDSVT
+911 CASLETVIIPDGVT
-925 TIGDEAFFGCTSL
+925 TIGNKAFFGCTSL
-938 KNVTIPKNVTSIGA
+938 KNVTIPNNVTSIGA

-980 EANYYAYVNG
+980 EAHYYAYVNG

-1241 ETYEYVKVDG
+1241 ETYEYAKVDG

-1327 KDRTYHTVNGLNPD
+1327 KDRTYYTVNGLNPD

-1402 VIEQYKGGKWTAL
+1402 VIEQYKGGKWTVL

-1430 LADDTAYSFRIRA
+1430 LAGDTAYSFRIKSYR
-1443 YKTSGG
+1443 TVNG
-1449 VTAYSDYVR
+1449 VTDFSEYTSVKA
-1458 IAGKTRI
+1458 KTLLG
-1465 PNVAKFTGSAVSASA
+1465 NVKTFTAAATGTTAI
-1480 VKLDWSKNDKAT
+1480 KLDWSKNDKAT
-1492 AYVIEQYKGGKWTVL
+1492 AYVIEQYRGGKWTVL
-1507 ATTKNNTTLKFTVK
+1507 ATTKNNTTLTFTVK

-1526 TTYSFRIKSF
+1526 TAYSFRLKSL
-1536 RKTGSTTDFSEY
+1536 KTANGVTEESVY
-1548 TAIKAATLLD
+1548 TSIKAATAVS
-1558 GVSDFK
+1558 GVKNAK

-1576 WAKNDKATGYAIE
+1576 WAKNDKATGYSIE

-1601 TKNNTTLKFTVKGLK
+1601 TKNNATLKFTVKGLK

-1624 IRAYKTAGASN
+1624 IRAYKTSGSVTA
-1635 VYSDYVRI
+1635 YSDYVRI
-1643 AGKTRIPNVATFT
+1643 AGKTRIPNVAKFT

-1716 IKSFRKTGSTTE
+1716 IKSFRKTGGTTE
-1728 FSEYTAI
+1728 FSEYASV

>member
-27 NLPFAVF
+27 NLPFAMF

-41 ASADEYGDFEFYS
+41 ASADEYGDFVFSS
-54 TSDVGDENPIVTI
+54 TSDFGDENPTVTI

-81 EIYGMPVGSIGNGA
+81 EIYGMPVRSIGDGA
-95 FQNNKTLKDV
+95 FQYNETLKDV
-105 IIPDGVTSIEYSAF
+105 IIPDGVTSIEYCAF
-119 RGCTSLTN
+119 QGCNSLTN
-127 INVPDSVEN
+127 IDIPDSVEN
-136 IEEAAFLFCSSLK
+136 IGEAAFLFCSSLK

-165 GGCTSIKSV
+165 GDCTSIKSV
-174 TIPSTVRWV
+174 TIPSTARWV

-322 YTKNTEGHYYAVCN
+322 YKKNTEGHCYAACN
-336 GFIDVGD
+336 GFTDEGC
-343 VKVTVTGNGTLAI
+343 VKVTDAGDGTLAI
-356 ERYYGNDKEFVIP
+356 VQYYGNDKEFVIP

-378 EIHDY
+378 EIY
-383 AFEGCKSLTSVTIPD
+383 GC
-398 TVTIISNEAFIDC
+398 
-411 PMLKEVTIPA
+411 
-421 SVKEISNHAFGY
+421 
-433 LRSGYDEN
+433 
-441 NDTIYTKVDGF
+441 
-452 KINYT
+452 
-457 KNTEGHYYAAR
+457 
-468 NGFTDE
+468 
-474 GCVKVTD
+474 
-481 VGDGTW
+481 
-487 AVEQYYGNDKE
+487 
-498 FVIPSEIDGMPVTEI
+498 
-513 YGYAFEGCK
+513 AFEGCK

-532 VTAIFNE
+532 VTAIYNGV
-539 AFLDCPMLKE
+539 FLDCPMLKE
-549 VTIPASVKEISHHAF
+549 VTIPASVEEISDHAF

-569 GYDENYNTLYTKV
+569 GYDENYNAIYTKV

-592 TEGHFYAADNG
+592 SEGHYYAADNG
-603 FTDEG
+603 FTDED
-608 CLKTYITDMG
+608 CLKTYIVDMG
-618 EMDTIGISGF
+618 EVDTIGISGF
-628 AGSNVTSFVIPE
+628 AGSNITSFVIPE

-646 VVAIDSEAFIHSPM
+646 VVGIDSDAFIHCPM
-660 LKEVTVPASVIYIG
+660 LKEITVPTSVIYIG
-674 EHALGY
+674 EHAFGY
-680 TYSAI
+680 TYN
-685 KESYEKTEGFTIN
+685 ELEDSYEKIEGFTIN

-713 FTDEEYLLTGEYY
+713 FTDEEYLVTGTEYY
-726 YGDEEYVTIN
+726 YGDEEYVAIN
-736 KYYGGKENVVIPK
+736 KCYGGKENLVIPK

-756 IGIESDAFLDNKN
+756 IGIESDAFRDNKN
-769 IKSVIIPDGVQFIY
+769 IRSVIIPDGVQFIY

-794 EVTIPESVISIG
+794 EVTIPESVINIG

-849 CMIIESDEFGKYL
+849 CMFIESDEFGKYL

-897 PSSVDYIGYNAFDG
+897 PSSADYIGYNAFDG
-911 CASLETVIIPDSVT
+911 CASLETVIIPDGVT
-925 TIGDEAFFGCTSL
+925 TIGNKAFFGCTSL
-938 KNVTIPKNVTSIGA
+938 KNVTIPNNVTSIGA

-980 EANYYAYVNG
+980 EAHYYAYVNG

-1241 ETYEYVKVDG
+1241 ETYEYAKVDG

-1327 KDRTYHTVNGLNPD
+1327 KDRTYYTVNGLNPD

-1430 LADDTAYSFRIRA
+1430 LADDTAYSFRIKSYRTA
-1443 YKTSGG
+1443 NG
-1449 VTAYSDYVR
+1449 VTDFSEYTSVKA
-1458 IAGKTRI
+1458 KTLLG
-1465 PNVAKFTGSAVSASA
+1465 NVKTFTAAATGTTAI
-1480 VKLDWSKNDKAT
+1480 KLDWSKNDKAT
-1492 AYVIEQYKGGKWTVL
+1492 AYVIEQYRGGKWTVL
-1507 ATTKNNTTLKFTVK
+1507 ATTKNNTTLTFTVK

-1526 TTYSFRIKSF
+1526 TAYSFRLKSL
-1536 RKTGSTTDFSEY
+1536 KTANGVTEESVY
-1548 TAIKAATLLD
+1548 TSIKAATAVS
-1558 GVSDFK
+1558 GVKNAK

-1576 WAKNDKATGYAIE
+1576 WAKNDKATGYSIE

-1643 AGKTRIPNVATFT
+1643 AGKTRIPNVTKFT

-1683 KGGKWTALA
+1683 KSGKWTVLA

-1716 IKSFRKTGSTTE
+1716 IKSFRKTGGTTE
-1728 FSEYTAI
+1728 FSEYASV
-1735 KAATDK
+1735 KAATAK

>member
-369 SEIDGIPVT
+369 SEIDG
-378 EIHDY
+378 
-383 AFEGCKSLTSVTIPD
+383 
-398 TVTIISNEAFIDC
+398 
-411 PMLKEVTIPA
+411 
-421 SVKEISNHAFGY
+421 
-433 LRSGYDEN
+433 
-441 NDTIYTKVDGF
+441 
-452 KINYT
+452 
-457 KNTEGHYYAAR
+457 
-468 NGFTDE
+468 
-474 GCVKVTD
+474 
-481 VGDGTW
+481 
-487 AVEQYYGNDKE
+487 
-498 FVIPSEIDGMPVTEI
+498 MPVTEI

-539 AFLDCPMLKE
+539 AFLDCPTLKE

-980 EANYYAYVNG
+980 EAHYYAYVNG

-1402 VIEQYKGGKWTAL
+1402 VIEQYKGGRWTEIKAVDNDV
-1415 ATTKNNTT
+1415 TEI
-1423 LTFTVKG
+1423 TVEG
-1430 LADDTAYSFRIRA
+1430 LAKSTAY
-1443 YKTSGG
+1443 T
-1449 VTAYSDYVR
+1449 
-1458 IAGKTRI
+1458 
-1465 PNVAKFTGSAVSASA
+1465 
-1480 VKLDWSKNDKAT
+1480 
-1492 AYVIEQYKGGKWTVL
+1492 
-1507 ATTKNNTTLKFTVK
+1507 
-1521 GLAEG
+1521 
-1526 TTYSFRIKSF
+1526 FRIKSV
-1536 RKTGSTTDFSEY
+1536 KTVDGADKSSEY
-1548 TAIKAATLLD
+1548 AS
-1558 GVSDFK
+1558 VK
-1564 VTSVTGSWITLE
+1564 V
-1576 WAKNDKATGYAIE
+1576 
-1589 QYKGGK
+1589 
-1595 WTVIAT
+1595 
-1601 TKNNTTLKFTVKGLK
+1601 
-1616 NDTTYSFR
+1616 
-1624 IRAYKTAGASN
+1624 KTA
-1635 VYSDYVRI
+1635 
-1643 AGKTRIPNVATFT
+1643 
-1656 GSAVS
+1656 
-1661 ASAVKLD
+1661 
-1668 WSKNDKATGYVIEQY
+1668 E
-1683 KGGKWTALA
+1683 
-1692 TTKNNTTLTFTVKG
+1692 
-1706 LAKGTTYSFR
+1706 
-1716 IKSFRKTGSTTE
+1716 
-1728 FSEYTAI
+1728 
-1735 KAATDK
+1735 

>member
-27 NLPFAVF
+27 NLPFAMF

-41 ASADEYGDFEFYS
+41 ASADEYGDFVFSS
-54 TSDVGDENPIVTI
+54 TSDFGDENPTVTI

-81 EIYGMPVGSIGNGA
+81 EIYGMPVRSIGDGA
-95 FQNNKTLKDV
+95 FQYNETLKDV
-105 IIPDGVTSIEYSAF
+105 IIPDGVTSIEYCAF
-119 RGCTSLTN
+119 QGCNSLTN
-127 INVPDSVEN
+127 IDIPDSVEN
-136 IEEAAFLFCSSLK
+136 IGEAAFLFCSSLK

-165 GGCTSIKSV
+165 GDCTSIKSV
-174 TIPSTVRWV
+174 TIPSTARWV

-322 YTKNTEGHYYAVCN
+322 YKKNTEGHCYAACN
-336 GFIDVGD
+336 GFTDEGC
-343 VKVTVTGNGTLAI
+343 VKVTDAGDGTLAI
-356 ERYYGNDKEFVIP
+356 VQYYGNDKEFVIP

-378 EIHDY
+378 EIY
-383 AFEGCKSLTSVTIPD
+383 GC
-398 TVTIISNEAFIDC
+398 
-411 PMLKEVTIPA
+411 
-421 SVKEISNHAFGY
+421 
-433 LRSGYDEN
+433 
-441 NDTIYTKVDGF
+441 
-452 KINYT
+452 
-457 KNTEGHYYAAR
+457 
-468 NGFTDE
+468 
-474 GCVKVTD
+474 
-481 VGDGTW
+481 
-487 AVEQYYGNDKE
+487 
-498 FVIPSEIDGMPVTEI
+498 
-513 YGYAFEGCK
+513 AFEGCK

-532 VTAIFNE
+532 VTAIYNGV
-539 AFLDCPMLKE
+539 FLDCPMLKE
-549 VTIPASVKEISHHAF
+549 VTIPASVEEISDHAF

-569 GYDENYNTLYTKV
+569 GYDENYNAIYTKV

-592 TEGHFYAADNG
+592 SEGHYYAADNG
-603 FTDEG
+603 FTDED
-608 CLKTYITDMG
+608 CLKTYIVDMG
-618 EMDTIGISGF
+618 EVDTIGISGF
-628 AGSNVTSFVIPE
+628 AGSNITSFVIPE

-646 VVAIDSEAFIHSPM
+646 VVGIDSDAFIHCPM
-660 LKEVTVPASVIYIG
+660 LKEITVPTSVIYIG
-674 EHALGY
+674 EHAFGY
-680 TYSAI
+680 TYN
-685 KESYEKTEGFTIN
+685 ELEDSYEKIEGFTIN

-713 FTDEEYLLTGEYY
+713 FTDEEYLVTGTEYY
-726 YGDEEYVTIN
+726 YGDEEYVAIN
-736 KYYGGKENVVIPK
+736 KCYGGKENLVIPK

-756 IGIESDAFLDNKN
+756 IGIESDAFRDNKN
-769 IKSVIIPDGVQFIY
+769 IRSVIIPDGVQFIY

-794 EVTIPESVISIG
+794 EVTIPESVINIG

-849 CMIIESDEFGKYL
+849 CMFIESDEFGKYL

-897 PSSVDYIGYNAFDG
+897 PSSADYIGYNAFDG
-911 CASLETVIIPDSVT
+911 CASLETVIIPDGVT
-925 TIGDEAFFGCTSL
+925 TIGNKAFFGCTSL
-938 KNVTIPKNVTSIGA
+938 KNVTIPNNVTSIGA

-980 EANYYAYVNG
+980 EAHYYAYVNG

-1241 ETYEYVKVDG
+1241 ETYEYAKVDG

-1327 KDRTYHTVNGLNPD
+1327 KDRTYYTVNGLNPD

-1430 LADDTAYSFRIRA
+1430 LADDTAYSFRIKSYRTANGVTDFSEYTSVKAKTLLGNVKTFTAAATGTTAIKLDWSKNDKATAYVIEQYRGGKWTVLATTKNNTTLTFTVKGLAEGTAYSFRLKSLKTANGVTEESVYTSIKAATAVSGVKNAKATSVTGSWITLEWAKNDKATGYSIEQYKGGKWTVIATTKNNATLKFTVKGLKNDTTYSFRIRA
-1443 YKTSGG
+1443 YKTSGS

-1492 AYVIEQYKGGKWTVL
+1492 
-1507 ATTKNNTTLKFTVK
+1507 
-1521 GLAEG
+1521 
-1526 TTYSFRIKSF
+1526 
-1536 RKTGSTTDFSEY
+1536 
-1548 TAIKAATLLD
+1548 
-1558 GVSDFK
+1558 
-1564 VTSVTGSWITLE
+1564 
-1576 WAKNDKATGYAIE
+1576 
-1589 QYKGGK
+1589 
-1595 WTVIAT
+1595 
-1601 TKNNTTLKFTVKGLK
+1601 
-1616 NDTTYSFR
+1616 
-1624 IRAYKTAGASN
+1624 
-1635 VYSDYVRI
+1635 
-1643 AGKTRIPNVATFT
+1643 
-1656 GSAVS
+1656 
-1661 ASAVKLD
+1661 
-1668 WSKNDKATGYVIEQY
+1668 GYVIEQY
-1683 KGGKWTALA
+1683 KSGKWTVLA

-1716 IKSFRKTGSTTE
+1716 IKSFRKTGGTTE
-1728 FSEYTAI
+1728 FSEYASV

>member
-27 NLPFAVF
+27 NLPFAMF

-41 ASADEYGDFEFYS
+41 ASADEYGDFVFSS
-54 TSDVGDENPIVTI
+54 TSDFGDENPTVTI

-81 EIYGMPVGSIGNGA
+81 EIYGMPVRSIGDGA
-95 FQNNKTLKDV
+95 FQYNETLKDV
-105 IIPDGVTSIEYSAF
+105 IIPDGVTSIEYCAF
-119 RGCTSLTN
+119 QGCNSLTN
-127 INVPDSVEN
+127 IDIPDSVEN
-136 IEEAAFLFCSSLK
+136 IGEAAFIFCSSLK

-165 GGCTSIKSV
+165 GDCTSIKSV

-290 GQWAVGYKKVYRDEY
+290 GQWAVGYKKVYRDEN

-322 YTKNTEGHYYAVCN
+322 YTKNTEGHCYAACN
-336 GFIDVGD
+336 GFTDESG
-343 VKVTVTGNGTLAI
+343 VKVIAGGNGTCVVI
-356 ERYYGNDKEFVIP
+356 QYYGNDKEFVIP
-369 SEIDGIPVT
+369 SEVAGMSVTGI
-378 EIHDY
+378 HSY

-411 PMLKEVTIPA
+411 PTLKE
-421 SVKEISNHAFGY
+421 
-433 LRSGYDEN
+433 
-441 NDTIYTKVDGF
+441 
-452 KINYT
+452 
-457 KNTEGHYYAAR
+457 
-468 NGFTDE
+468 
-474 GCVKVTD
+474 
-481 VGDGTW
+481 
-487 AVEQYYGNDKE
+487 
-498 FVIPSEIDGMPVTEI
+498 
-513 YGYAFEGCK
+513 
-522 SLTSVTIPDT
+522 VTIPDT
-532 VTAIFNE
+532 VTTIYYE
-539 AFLDCPMLKE
+539 AFLNCPMLKE
-549 VTIPASVKEISHHAF
+549 VTIPASVKEISNRAF

-569 GYDENYNTLYTKV
+569 GYDENYNAIYTKV

-592 TEGHFYAADNG
+592 SEGHFYAADNG

-618 EMDTIGISGF
+618 EVDTIGISRF

-660 LKEVTVPASVIYIG
+660 LKEVTVPSSVTYIG

-726 YGDEEYVTIN
+726 YGDEECVTIN

-794 EVTIPESVISIG
+794 EVTIPESVINIG

-849 CMIIESDEFGKYL
+849 CMFIESDEFGKYL

-911 CASLETVIIPDSVT
+911 CVSLETVIIPDGVT
-925 TIGDEAFFGCTSL
+925 SIGYKAFFGCTSL
-938 KNVTIPKNVTSIGA
+938 KNVTIPKNVTNIDN

-980 EANYYAYVNG
+980 EAHYYALVNG

-996 LFVSYWTD
+996 LFVSDLND
-1004 EGVVIRKYAGNDT
+1004 EEVVIRKYAGNDT

-1057 SEAFNGCTSLNK
+1057 SEAFKGCTSLNK

-1163 SGDSKTVTIPST
+1163 SGDSKTVAIPST

-1183 IAEYAFDG
+1183 IGDYVFDG

-1204 FQINSYAFCNCSSL
+1204 FQIKSYAFCNCSSL

-1228 NIEEYALGYYLDE
+1228 DIGEYALGYYLDE

-1304 GASGYVLE
+1304 GASGYILE

-1327 KDRTYHTVNGLNPD
+1327 KDRTYYTVNGLNPD

-1372 IGNVKSFSGEGISAS
+1372 IGNVKSFSSEGISAS

-1402 VIEQYKGGKWTAL
+1402 VIEQYKGGKWTVL

-1430 LADDTAYSFRIRA
+1430 LADDTAYSFRIKSYR
-1443 YKTSGG
+1443 TVNG
-1449 VTAYSDYVR
+1449 VTDFSEYTSVKA
-1458 IAGKTRI
+1458 KTLLG
-1465 PNVAKFTGSAVSASA
+1465 NVKTFTTTATGTTAI
-1480 VKLDWSKNDKAT
+1480 KLDWSKNDKAT
-1492 AYVIEQYKGGKWTVL
+1492 AYVIEQYRGGKWTVL
-1507 ATTKNNTTLKFTVK
+1507 ATTKNNTTLTFTVK

-1526 TTYSFRIKSF
+1526 TAYSFRLKSL
-1536 RKTGSTTDFSEY
+1536 KTANGVTEESVY
-1548 TAIKAATLLD
+1548 TSVKAATAVS
-1558 GVSDFK
+1558 GVKDAK

-1576 WAKNDKATGYAIE
+1576 WAKNDKATGYSIE

-1661 ASAVKLD
+1661 QTAVKLD

-1683 KGGKWTALA
+1683 KGGKWTVLA

-1716 IKSFRKTGSTTE
+1716 IKSFRKTESTTE

-1735 KAATDK
+1735 KAGTLK

>member
-27 NLPFAVF
+27 NLPFAMF

-41 ASADEYGDFEFYS
+41 ASADEYGDFVFSS
-54 TSDVGDENPIVTI
+54 TSDFGDENPTVTI

-81 EIYGMPVGSIGNGA
+81 EIYGMPVRSIGDGA
-95 FQNNKTLKDV
+95 FQYNETLKDV
-105 IIPDGVTSIEYSAF
+105 IIPDGVTSIEYCAF
-119 RGCTSLTN
+119 QGCNSLTN
-127 INVPDSVEN
+127 IDIPDSVEN
-136 IEEAAFLFCSSLK
+136 IGEAAFLFCSSLK

-165 GGCTSIKSV
+165 GDCTSIKSV
-174 TIPSTVRWV
+174 TIPSTARWV

-198 TGDKMEDFTLNFEK
+198 TGDKMEDFTLNYEK

-290 GQWAVGYKKVYRDEY
+290 GQWAVGYKKVYRDDF

-322 YTKNTEGHYYAVCN
+322 YTKNTEGHFYAVCN

-343 VKVTVTGNGTLAI
+343 VDVTDAGDGTLAI
-356 ERYYGNDKEFVIP
+356 AQYCGNDKEFVIP

-378 EIHDY
+378 
-383 AFEGCKSLTSVTIPD
+383 
-398 TVTIISNEAFIDC
+398 
-411 PMLKEVTIPA
+411 
-421 SVKEISNHAFGY
+421 
-433 LRSGYDEN
+433 
-441 NDTIYTKVDGF
+441 
-452 KINYT
+452 KIN
-457 KNTEGHYYAAR
+457 
-468 NGFTDE
+468 
-474 GCVKVTD
+474 
-481 VGDGTW
+481 
-487 AVEQYYGNDKE
+487 
-498 FVIPSEIDGMPVTEI
+498 
-513 YGYAFEGCK
+513 GYAFEGCK

-532 VTAIFNE
+532 VTAIYDE
-539 AFLDCPMLKE
+539 AFLNCPMLKE
-549 VTIPASVKEISHHAF
+549 VTIPASVEEISDHAF

-569 GYDENYNTLYTKV
+569 GYDDNYNAIYTKV

-592 TEGHFYAADNG
+592 SEGHYYAADNG

-660 LKEVTVPASVIYIG
+660 LKEVTVPSSVTYIG

-680 TYSAI
+680 TYN
-685 KESYEKTEGFTIN
+685 ELEDSYEKIEGFTIN

-713 FTDEEYLLTGEYY
+713 FTDEEYLVTGTEYY
-726 YGDEEYVTIN
+726 YGDEEYVAIN
-736 KYYGGKENVVIPK
+736 KCYGGKENLVIPK

-756 IGIESDAFLDNKN
+756 IGIESEAFLDNKN

-840 TRNGFSDES
+840 ARNGFSDES
-849 CMIIESDEFGKYL
+849 CMLIESDEFGKYL

-897 PSSVDYIGYNAFDG
+897 PSSADYIGYNAFDG
-911 CASLETVIIPDSVT
+911 CASLETVIIPDGVT
-925 TIGDEAFFGCTSL
+925 TIGNKAFFGCTSL
-938 KNVTIPKNVTSIGA
+938 KNVTIPNNVTSIGA

-980 EANYYAYVNG
+980 EAHYYAYVNG

-1241 ETYEYVKVDG
+1241 ETYEYAKVDG

-1327 KDRTYHTVNGLNPD
+1327 KDRTYYTVNGLNPD

-1430 LADDTAYSFRIRA
+1430 LADDTAYSFRIKSYR
-1443 YKTSGG
+1443 TVNG
-1449 VTAYSDYVR
+1449 VTDFSEYTSVKA
-1458 IAGKTRI
+1458 KTLLG
-1465 PNVAKFTGSAVSASA
+1465 NVKTFTAAATGTTAI
-1480 VKLDWSKNDKAT
+1480 KLDWSKNNKAT
-1492 AYVIEQYKGGKWTVL
+1492 AYVIEQYRGGKWTVL
-1507 ATTKNNTTLKFTVK
+1507 ATTKNNTTLTFTVK

-1526 TTYSFRIKSF
+1526 TAYSFRLKSL
-1536 RKTGSTTDFSEY
+1536 KTANGVTEESVY
-1548 TAIKAATLLD
+1548 TSIKAATAVS
-1558 GVSDFK
+1558 GVKDAK

-1576 WAKNDKATGYAIE
+1576 WAKNDKATGYSIE

-1643 AGKTRIPNVATFT
+1643 AGKTRIPNVAKFT

-1668 WSKNDKATGYVIEQY
+1668 WSENDKATGYVIEQY

-1716 IKSFRKTGSTTE
+1716 IKSLRKTGSTTE

-1735 KAATDK
+1735 KAATRK

>member
-95 FQNNKTLKDV
+95 FQYNETLKDV
-105 IIPDGVTSIEYSAF
+105 IIPDGVTSIEYCAF
-119 RGCTSLTN
+119 QGCNSLTN
-127 INVPDSVEN
+127 IDIPDSVEN
-136 IEEAAFLFCSSLK
+136 IGEAAFLFCSSLK

-165 GGCTSIKSV
+165 GDCTSIKSV
-174 TIPSTVRWV
+174 TIPSTARWV

-198 TGDKMEDFTLNFEK
+198 TGDKMEDFTLNYEK

-322 YTKNTEGHYYAVCN
+322 YKKNTEGHCYAACN
-336 GFIDVGD
+336 GFTDEGC
-343 VKVTVTGNGTLAI
+343 VKVTDAGDGTLAI
-356 ERYYGNDKEFVIP
+356 VQYYGNDKEFVIP

-378 EIHDY
+378 EIY
-383 AFEGCKSLTSVTIPD
+383 GC
-398 TVTIISNEAFIDC
+398 
-411 PMLKEVTIPA
+411 
-421 SVKEISNHAFGY
+421 
-433 LRSGYDEN
+433 
-441 NDTIYTKVDGF
+441 
-452 KINYT
+452 
-457 KNTEGHYYAAR
+457 
-468 NGFTDE
+468 
-474 GCVKVTD
+474 
-481 VGDGTW
+481 
-487 AVEQYYGNDKE
+487 
-498 FVIPSEIDGMPVTEI
+498 
-513 YGYAFEGCK
+513 AFEGCK

-532 VTAIFNE
+532 VTAIYNGV
-539 AFLDCPMLKE
+539 FLDCPMLKE
-549 VTIPASVKEISHHAF
+549 VTIPASVEEISDHAF

-569 GYDENYNTLYTKV
+569 GYDENYNAIYTKV

-592 TEGHFYAADNG
+592 SEGHYYAADNG
-603 FTDEG
+603 FTDED
-608 CLKTYITDMG
+608 CLKTYIVDMG
-618 EMDTIGISGF
+618 EVDTIGISGF
-628 AGSNVTSFVIPE
+628 AGSNITSFVIPE

-646 VVAIDSEAFIHSPM
+646 VVGIDSDAFIHCPM
-660 LKEVTVPASVIYIG
+660 LKEITVPTSVTYIG
-674 EHALGY
+674 EHAFGY
-680 TYSAI
+680 TYN
-685 KESYEKTEGFTIN
+685 ELEDSYEKIEGFTIN

-713 FTDEEYLLTGEYY
+713 FTDEEYLVTGTEYY
-726 YGDEEYVTIN
+726 YGDEEYVAIN
-736 KYYGGKENVVIPK
+736 KCYGGKENLVIPK

-756 IGIESDAFLDNKN
+756 IGIESDAFRDNKN
-769 IKSVIIPDGVQFIY
+769 IRSVIIPDGVQFIY

-794 EVTIPESVISIG
+794 EVTIPESVINIG

-849 CMIIESDEFGKYL
+849 CMFIESDEFGKYL

-897 PSSVDYIGYNAFDG
+897 PSSADYIGYNAFDG
-911 CASLETVIIPDSVT
+911 CASLETVIIPDGVT
-925 TIGDEAFFGCTSL
+925 TIGNKAFFGCTSL
-938 KNVTIPKNVTSIGA
+938 KNVTIPNNVTSIDD

-980 EANYYAYVNG
+980 EAHYYALVNG

-996 LFVSYWTD
+996 LFVSDLND
-1004 EGVVIRKYAGNDT
+1004 EEVVIRKYAGNDT
-1017 SYTIP
+1017 SYTIL

-1430 LADDTAYSFRIRA
+1430 LADDTAYSFRIKSYRTA
-1443 YKTSGG
+1443 NG
-1449 VTAYSDYVR
+1449 VTDFSEYTSVKA
-1458 IAGKTRI
+1458 KTLLG
-1465 PNVAKFTGSAVSASA
+1465 NVKTFTAAATGTTAI
-1480 VKLDWSKNDKAT
+1480 KLDWSKNDKAT
-1492 AYVIEQYKGGKWTVL
+1492 AYVIEQYRGGKWTVL
-1507 ATTKNNTTLKFTVK
+1507 ATTKNNTTLTFTVK

-1526 TTYSFRIKSF
+1526 TAYSFRLKSL
-1536 RKTGSTTDFSEY
+1536 KTANGVTEESVY
-1548 TAIKAATLLD
+1548 TSIKAATAVS
-1558 GVSDFK
+1558 GVKNAK

-1576 WAKNDKATGYAIE
+1576 WAKNDKATGYSIE

-1601 TKNNTTLKFTVKGLK
+1601 TKNNATLKFTVKGLK

-1643 AGKTRIPNVATFT
+1643 AGKTRIPNVAKFT

-1683 KGGKWTALA
+1683 KSGKWTVLA

>member
-27 NLPFAVF
+27 NLPFAMF

-41 ASADEYGDFEFYS
+41 ASADEYGDFVFSS
-54 TSDVGDENPIVTI
+54 TSDFGDENPTVTI

-81 EIYGMPVGSIGNGA
+81 EIYGMPVRSIGDGA
-95 FQNNKTLKDV
+95 FQYNETLKDV
-105 IIPDGVTSIEYSAF
+105 IIPDGVTSIEYCAF
-119 RGCTSLTN
+119 QGCNSLTN
-127 INVPDSVEN
+127 IDIPDSVEN
-136 IEEAAFLFCSSLK
+136 IGEAAFLFCSSLK

-165 GGCTSIKSV
+165 GDCTSIKSV
-174 TIPSTVRWV
+174 TIPSTARWV

-198 TGDKMEDFTLNFEK
+198 TGDKMEDFTLNYEK

-322 YTKNTEGHYYAVCN
+322 YKKNTEGHCYAACN
-336 GFIDVGD
+336 GFTDEGC
-343 VKVTVTGNGTLAI
+343 VKVTDAGDGTLAI
-356 ERYYGNDKEFVIP
+356 VQYYGNDKEFVIP

-378 EIHDY
+378 EIY
-383 AFEGCKSLTSVTIPD
+383 GC
-398 TVTIISNEAFIDC
+398 
-411 PMLKEVTIPA
+411 
-421 SVKEISNHAFGY
+421 
-433 LRSGYDEN
+433 
-441 NDTIYTKVDGF
+441 
-452 KINYT
+452 
-457 KNTEGHYYAAR
+457 
-468 NGFTDE
+468 
-474 GCVKVTD
+474 
-481 VGDGTW
+481 
-487 AVEQYYGNDKE
+487 
-498 FVIPSEIDGMPVTEI
+498 
-513 YGYAFEGCK
+513 AFEGCK

-532 VTAIFNE
+532 VTAIYNGV
-539 AFLDCPMLKE
+539 FLDCPMLKE
-549 VTIPASVKEISHHAF
+549 VTIPASVEEISDHAF

-569 GYDENYNTLYTKV
+569 GYDENYNAIYTKV

-592 TEGHFYAADNG
+592 SEGHYYAADNG
-603 FTDEG
+603 FTDED
-608 CLKTYITDMG
+608 CLKTYIVDMG
-618 EMDTIGISGF
+618 EVDTIGISGF
-628 AGSNVTSFVIPE
+628 ARSNITSFVIPE

-646 VVAIDSEAFIHSPM
+646 VVGIDSDAFIHCPM
-660 LKEVTVPASVIYIG
+660 LKEITVPTSVTYIG
-674 EHALGY
+674 EHAFGY
-680 TYSAI
+680 TYN
-685 KESYEKTEGFTIN
+685 ELEDSYEKIEGFTIN

-713 FTDEEYLLTGEYY
+713 FTDEEYLVTGTEYY
-726 YGDEEYVTIN
+726 YGDEEYVAIN
-736 KYYGGKENVVIPK
+736 KCYGGKENLVIPK

-756 IGIESDAFLDNKN
+756 IGIESDAFRDNKN
-769 IKSVIIPDGVQFIY
+769 IRSVIIPDGVQFIY

-794 EVTIPESVISIG
+794 EVTIPESVINIG

-849 CMIIESDEFGKYL
+849 CMFIESDEFGKYL

-897 PSSVDYIGYNAFDG
+897 PSSADYIGYNAFDG
-911 CASLETVIIPDSVT
+911 CASLETVIIPDGVT
-925 TIGDEAFFGCTSL
+925 TIGNKAFFGCTSL
-938 KNVTIPKNVTSIGA
+938 KNVTIPNNVTSIGA

-980 EANYYAYVNG
+980 EAHYYAYVNG

-1183 IAEYAFDG
+1183 IGDYVFDG

-1228 NIEEYALGYYLDE
+1228 DIGEYALGYYLDE

-1304 GASGYVLE
+1304 GASGYILE

-1327 KDRTYHTVNGLNPD
+1327 KDRTYYTVNGLNPD

-1372 IGNVKSFSGEGISAS
+1372 IGNVKSFSGKGISAS

-1430 LADDTAYSFRIRA
+1430 LAGDTAYSFRIKSYRTVNGVTDFSEYTSVKAKTLLGNVKTFTAAATGTTAIKLDWSKNDKATAYVIEQYRGGKWTVLATTKNNTTLTFTVKGLAEGTAYSFRLKSLKTANGVTEESVYTSIKAATAVSGVKNAKVTSVTGSWITLEWAKNDKATGYSIEQYKGGKWTVIATTKNNATLKFTVKGLKNDTTYSFRIRA
-1443 YKTSGG
+1443 YKTAGASN
-1449 VTAYSDYVR
+1449 VYSDYVR

-1507 ATTKNNTTLKFTVK
+1507 ATTKNNTTL
-1521 GLAEG
+1521 
-1526 TTYSFRIKSF
+1526 
-1536 RKTGSTTDFSEY
+1536 
-1548 TAIKAATLLD
+1548 
-1558 GVSDFK
+1558 
-1564 VTSVTGSWITLE
+1564 
-1576 WAKNDKATGYAIE
+1576 
-1589 QYKGGK
+1589 
-1595 WTVIAT
+1595 
-1601 TKNNTTLKFTVKGLK
+1601 
-1616 NDTTYSFR
+1616 
-1624 IRAYKTAGASN
+1624 
-1635 VYSDYVRI
+1635 
-1643 AGKTRIPNVATFT
+1643 
-1656 GSAVS
+1656 
-1661 ASAVKLD
+1661 
-1668 WSKNDKATGYVIEQY
+1668 
-1683 KGGKWTALA
+1683 
-1692 TTKNNTTLTFTVKG
+1692 TFTVKG

-1716 IKSFRKTGSTTE
+1716 IKSFRKTGGTTE
-1728 FSEYTAI
+1728 FSEYASV

>member
-1 MKFKRAAAGLVA
+1 MRFKRAAAGLVA

-27 NLPFAVF
+27 NLPFAMF

-41 ASADEYGDFEFYS
+41 ASADEYGDFEFSS
-54 TSDVGDENPIVTI
+54 TSDFGDENPTVTI

-81 EIYGMPVGSIGNGA
+81 EIYGMPVRSIGDGA
-95 FQNNKTLKDV
+95 FQYNETLKDV
-105 IIPDGVTSIEYSAF
+105 IIPDGVTSIEYCAF
-119 RGCTSLTN
+119 QGCTSLTN
-127 INVPDSVEN
+127 IDIPDSVEN
-136 IEEAAFLFCSSLK
+136 IGEAAFIFCSSLK

-165 GGCTSIKSV
+165 GDCTSIKSV

-198 TGDKMEDFTLNFEK
+198 TGDKMEDFTLNYEK

-290 GQWAVGYKKVYRDEY
+290 GQWAVGYKKVYRDEN

-322 YTKNTEGHYYAVCN
+322 YTKNTEGHCYAACN
-336 GFIDVGD
+336 GFTDESG
-343 VKVTVTGNGTLAI
+343 VKVIAGGNGTCVVI
-356 ERYYGNDKEFVIP
+356 QYYGNDKEFVIP
-369 SEIDGIPVT
+369 SEVAGMSVTGI
-378 EIHDY
+378 HSY

-411 PMLKEVTIPA
+411 PTLKEVTIPDTVTTIYYEAFLNCPMLKEVTIPA
-421 SVKEISNHAFGY
+421 SVKEISNRAFGY

-441 NDTIYTKVDGF
+441 YNAIYTKVDGF

-457 KNTEGHYYAAR
+457 KNTEGHYYAA
-468 NGFTDE
+468 
-474 GCVKVTD
+474 
-481 VGDGTW
+481 
-487 AVEQYYGNDKE
+487 
-498 FVIPSEIDGMPVTEI
+498 
-513 YGYAFEGCK
+513 
-522 SLTSVTIPDT
+522 
-532 VTAIFNE
+532 
-539 AFLDCPMLKE
+539 
-549 VTIPASVKEISHHAF
+549 
-564 GYLRS
+564 
-569 GYDENYNTLYTKV
+569 
-582 DGFKINYTKN
+582 
-592 TEGHFYAADNG
+592 DNG

-618 EMDTIGISGF
+618 EVDTIGISRF

-660 LKEVTVPASVIYIG
+660 LKEVTVPSSVTYIG

-713 FTDEEYLLTGEYY
+713 FTDEEYLVTGEYY
-726 YGDEEYVTIN
+726 YGDEECVTIN

-794 EVTIPESVISIG
+794 EVTIPESVINIG

-849 CMIIESDEFGKYL
+849 CMLIESDEFGKYL

-911 CASLETVIIPDSVT
+911 CASLETVIIPDGVT
-925 TIGDEAFFGCTSL
+925 TIGYKAFFGCTSL
-938 KNVTIPKNVTSIGA
+938 KNVTIPKNVTNIGA
-952 YAFGYYEQDDN
+952 YAFGYYEQEDN

-980 EANYYAYVNG
+980 EAHYYAYVNG

-1017 SYTIP
+1017 SCTIP

-1057 SEAFNGCTSLNK
+1057 SEAFKGCTSLNK

-1099 SYIGDNAFGYCWD
+1099 GYIGDNAFGYCWD

-1125 LKYVPNSIAHYYARS
+1125 LKYVQNSIAHYYARS

-1191 CENIKNVTFSDNL
+1191 CKNIKNVTFSDNL

-1327 KDRTYHTVNGLNPD
+1327 KDRTYYTVNGLNPD

-1372 IGNVKSFSGEGISAS
+1372 IGNVKSFSGKGISAS

-1430 LADDTAYSFRIRA
+1430 LADNTAYSFRIKSYR
-1443 YKTSGG
+1443 TVNG
-1449 VTAYSDYVR
+1449 VTDFSEYTSVKA
-1458 IAGKTRI
+1458 KTLLG
-1465 PNVAKFTGSAVSASA
+1465 NVKTFTAAATGTTAI
-1480 VKLDWSKNDKAT
+1480 KLDWSKNDKAT
-1492 AYVIEQYKGGKWTVL
+1492 GYVIEQYKGGKWTAI
-1507 ATTKNNTTLKFTVK
+1507 ATTKNNTTLTFTVK

-1536 RKTGSTTDFSEY
+1536 RKTGSTTEFSEY
-1548 TAIKAATLLD
+1548 TAIKAATLLG
-1558 GVSDFK
+1558 GVSEFK
-1564 VTSVTGSWITLE
+1564 VTSATGSWITLE
-1576 WAKNDKATGYAIE
+1576 WAKNDKATGYSIE

-1643 AGKTRIPNVATFT
+1643 AGKTRIPNVASFK

-1661 ASAVKLD
+1661 QSAVKLD

-1683 KGGKWTALA
+1683 KGGKWTVIA

-1728 FSEYTAI
+1728 FSEYASV

>member
-290 GQWAVGYKKVYRDEY
+290 GWWAVGYKKVYRDDF
-305 DLLNVACYDKI
+305 DLLNVARYDKI

-322 YTKNTEGHYYAVCN
+322 YTKNTEGHFYAVCN
-336 GFIDVGD
+336 GFIDEGC
-343 VKVTVTGNGTLAI
+343 VKVTDAGDGTLAI
-356 ERYYGNDKEFVIP
+356 VQYYGNDKEFVIP

-378 EIHDY
+378 EIY
-383 AFEGCKSLTSVTIPD
+383 GC
-398 TVTIISNEAFIDC
+398 
-411 PMLKEVTIPA
+411 
-421 SVKEISNHAFGY
+421 
-433 LRSGYDEN
+433 
-441 NDTIYTKVDGF
+441 
-452 KINYT
+452 
-457 KNTEGHYYAAR
+457 
-468 NGFTDE
+468 
-474 GCVKVTD
+474 
-481 VGDGTW
+481 
-487 AVEQYYGNDKE
+487 
-498 FVIPSEIDGMPVTEI
+498 
-513 YGYAFEGCK
+513 AFEGCK

-532 VTAIFNE
+532 VTAIYNGV
-539 AFLDCPMLKE
+539 FLDCPMLKE
-549 VTIPASVKEISHHAF
+549 VTIPASVEEISDHAF

-569 GYDENYNTLYTKV
+569 GYDENYNAIYTKV

-592 TEGHFYAADNG
+592 SEGHYYAADNG
-603 FTDEG
+603 FTDED
-608 CLKTYITDMG
+608 CLKTYIVDMG
-618 EMDTIGISGF
+618 EVDTIGISGF
-628 AGSNVTSFVIPE
+628 AGSNITSFVIPE

-646 VVAIDSEAFIHSPM
+646 VVGIDSDAFIHCPM
-660 LKEVTVPASVIYIG
+660 LKEITVPTSVIYIG
-674 EHALGY
+674 EHAFGY
-680 TYSAI
+680 TYN
-685 KESYEKTEGFTIN
+685 ELEDSYEKIEGFTIN

-713 FTDEEYLLTGEYY
+713 FTDEEYLVTGTEYY
-726 YGDEEYVTIN
+726 YGDEEYVAIN
-736 KYYGGKENVVIPK
+736 KCYGGKENLVIPK

-756 IGIESDAFLDNKN
+756 IGIESDAFRDNKN
-769 IKSVIIPDGVQFIY
+769 IRSVIIPDGVQFIY

-794 EVTIPESVISIG
+794 EVTIPESVINIG

-849 CMIIESDEFGKYL
+849 CMFIESDEFGKYL

-897 PSSVDYIGYNAFDG
+897 PSSADYIGYNAFDG
-911 CASLETVIIPDSVT
+911 CASLETVIIPDGVT
-925 TIGDEAFFGCTSL
+925 TIGNKAFFGCTSL
-938 KNVTIPKNVTSIGA
+938 KNVTIPNNVTSIGA

-980 EANYYAYVNG
+980 EAHYYAYVNG

-1241 ETYEYVKVDG
+1241 ETYEYAKVDG

-1327 KDRTYHTVNGLNPD
+1327 KDRTYYTVNGLNPD

-1430 LADDTAYSFRIRA
+1430 LADDTAYSFRIKSYRTANGVTDFSEYTSVKAKTLLGNVKTFTAAATGTTAIKLDWSKNDKATAYVIEQYRGGKWTVLATTKNNTTLTFTVKGLAEGTAYSFRLKSLKTANGVTEESVYTSIKAATAVSGVKNAKVTSVTGSWITLEWAKNDKATGYSIEQYKGGKWTVIATTKNNTTLKFTVKGLKNDTTYSFRIRA
-1443 YKTSGG
+1443 YKTSGS

-1492 AYVIEQYKGGKWTVL
+1492 
-1507 ATTKNNTTLKFTVK
+1507 
-1521 GLAEG
+1521 
-1526 TTYSFRIKSF
+1526 
-1536 RKTGSTTDFSEY
+1536 
-1548 TAIKAATLLD
+1548 
-1558 GVSDFK
+1558 
-1564 VTSVTGSWITLE
+1564 
-1576 WAKNDKATGYAIE
+1576 
-1589 QYKGGK
+1589 
-1595 WTVIAT
+1595 
-1601 TKNNTTLKFTVKGLK
+1601 
-1616 NDTTYSFR
+1616 
-1624 IRAYKTAGASN
+1624 
-1635 VYSDYVRI
+1635 
-1643 AGKTRIPNVATFT
+1643 
-1656 GSAVS
+1656 
-1661 ASAVKLD
+1661 
-1668 WSKNDKATGYVIEQY
+1668 GYVIEQY
-1683 KGGKWTALA
+1683 KSGKWTVLA

-1716 IKSFRKTGSTTE
+1716 IKSFRKTGGTTE
-1728 FSEYTAI
+1728 FSEYASV

>member
-27 NLPFAVF
+27 NLPFAMF

-41 ASADEYGDFEFYS
+41 ASADEYGDFVFSS
-54 TSDVGDENPIVTI
+54 TSDFGDENPTVTI

-81 EIYGMPVGSIGNGA
+81 EIYGMPVRSIGDGA
-95 FQNNKTLKDV
+95 FQYNETLKDV
-105 IIPDGVTSIEYSAF
+105 IIPDGVTSIEYCAF
-119 RGCTSLTN
+119 QGCNSLTN
-127 INVPDSVEN
+127 IDIPDSVEN
-136 IEEAAFLFCSSLK
+136 IGEAAFLFCSSLK

-165 GGCTSIKSV
+165 GDCTSIKSV
-174 TIPSTVRWV
+174 TIPSTARWV

-198 TGDKMEDFTLNFEK
+198 TGDKMEDFTLNYEK

-322 YTKNTEGHYYAVCN
+322 YKKNTEGHCYAACN
-336 GFIDVGD
+336 GFTDEGC
-343 VKVTVTGNGTLAI
+343 VKVTDAGDGTLAI
-356 ERYYGNDKEFVIP
+356 VQYYGNDKEFVIP

-378 EIHDY
+378 EIY
-383 AFEGCKSLTSVTIPD
+383 GNAFEGCKSLTSVTIPD
-398 TVTIISNEAFIDC
+398 TVT
-411 PMLKEVTIPA
+411 
-421 SVKEISNHAFGY
+421 
-433 LRSGYDEN
+433 
-441 NDTIYTKVDGF
+441 TIY
-452 KINYT
+452 Y
-457 KNTEGHYYAAR
+457 
-468 NGFTDE
+468 
-474 GCVKVTD
+474 
-481 VGDGTW
+481 
-487 AVEQYYGNDKE
+487 
-498 FVIPSEIDGMPVTEI
+498 
-513 YGYAFEGCK
+513 
-522 SLTSVTIPDT
+522 
-532 VTAIFNE
+532 E

-549 VTIPASVKEISHHAF
+549 VTIPASVEEISDHAF

-569 GYDENYNTLYTKV
+569 GYDENYNAIYTKV

-592 TEGHFYAADNG
+592 SEGHYYAADNG
-603 FTDEG
+603 FTDED
-608 CLKTYITDMG
+608 CLKTYIVDMG
-618 EMDTIGISGF
+618 EVDTIGISGF
-628 AGSNVTSFVIPE
+628 AGSNITSFVIPE

-646 VVAIDSEAFIHSPM
+646 VVGIDSDAFIHCPM
-660 LKEVTVPASVIYIG
+660 LKEITVPTSVTYIG
-674 EHALGY
+674 EHAFGY
-680 TYSAI
+680 TYN
-685 KESYEKTEGFTIN
+685 ELEDSYEKIEGFTIN

-713 FTDEEYLLTGEYY
+713 FTDEEYLVTGTEYY
-726 YGDEEYVTIN
+726 YGDEEYVAIN
-736 KYYGGKENVVIPK
+736 KCYGGKENLVIPK

-756 IGIESDAFLDNKN
+756 IGIESDAFRDNKN
-769 IKSVIIPDGVQFIY
+769 IRSVIIPDGVQFIY

-794 EVTIPESVISIG
+794 EVTIPESVINIG

-849 CMIIESDEFGKYL
+849 CMFIESDEFGKYL

-897 PSSVDYIGYNAFDG
+897 PSSADYIGYNAFDG
-911 CASLETVIIPDSVT
+911 CASLETVIIPDGVT
-925 TIGDEAFFGCTSL
+925 TIGNKAFFGCTSL
-938 KNVTIPKNVTSIGA
+938 KNVTIPNNVTSIGA

-980 EANYYAYVNG
+980 EAHYYAYVNG

-1241 ETYEYVKVDG
+1241 ETYEYAKVDG

-1259 TEGERYAADNG
+1259 TEGEHYAADNG

-1327 KDRTYHTVNGLNPD
+1327 KDRTYYTVNGLNPD

-1402 VIEQYKGGKWTAL
+1402 VIEQYKGGKWTVL

-1430 LADDTAYSFRIRA
+1430 LAGDTAYSFRIKSYR
-1443 YKTSGG
+1443 TVNG
-1449 VTAYSDYVR
+1449 VTDFSEYTSVKA
-1458 IAGKTRI
+1458 KTLLG
-1465 PNVAKFTGSAVSASA
+1465 NVKTFTAAATGTTAI
-1480 VKLDWSKNDKAT
+1480 KLDWSKNDKAT
-1492 AYVIEQYKGGKWTVL
+1492 AYVIEQYRGGKWTVL
-1507 ATTKNNTTLKFTVK
+1507 ATTKNNTTLTFTVK

-1526 TTYSFRIKSF
+1526 TAYSFRLKSL
-1536 RKTGSTTDFSEY
+1536 KTANGVTEESVY
-1548 TAIKAATLLD
+1548 TSIKAATAVS
-1558 GVSDFK
+1558 GVKDAK

-1576 WAKNDKATGYAIE
+1576 WAKNDKATGYSIE

-1643 AGKTRIPNVATFT
+1643 AGKTRIPNVAKFT

-1661 ASAVKLD
+1661 ASEVKLD
-1668 WSKNDKATGYVIEQY
+1668 WSKNDKATAYVIEQY
-1683 KGGKWTALA
+1683 KGGKWTVLA

-1706 LAKGTTYSFR
+1706 LARGTTYSFR
-1716 IKSFRKTGSTTE
+1716 IKSFRKTGGTTE
-1728 FSEYTAI
+1728 FSEYASVKVKTAE
-1735 KAATDK
+1735 

>member
-1 MKFKRAAAGLVA
+1 MRFKRAAAGLVA

-27 NLPFAVF
+27 NLPFAMF

-41 ASADEYGDFEFYS
+41 ASADEYGDFEFSS
-54 TSDVGDENPIVTI
+54 TSDFGDENPTVTI

-81 EIYGMPVGSIGNGA
+81 EIYGMPVRSIGDGA
-95 FQNNKTLKDV
+95 FQYNETLKDV
-105 IIPDGVTSIEYSAF
+105 IIPDGVTSIEYCAF
-119 RGCTSLTN
+119 QGCTLLTN
-127 INVPDSVEN
+127 IDIPDSVEN
-136 IEEAAFLFCSSLK
+136 IGEAAFIFCSSLK

-165 GGCTSIKSV
+165 GDCTSIKSV

-198 TGDKMEDFTLNFEK
+198 TGDKMEDFTLNYEK

-290 GQWAVGYKKVYRDEY
+290 GQWAVGYKKVYRDEN

-322 YTKNTEGHYYAVCN
+322 YTKNTEGHCYAACN
-336 GFIDVGD
+336 GFTDESG
-343 VKVTVTGNGTLAI
+343 VKVIAGGNGTCVVI
-356 ERYYGNDKEFVIP
+356 QYYGNDKEFVIP
-369 SEIDGIPVT
+369 SEVAGMSVTGI
-378 EIHDY
+378 HSY

-411 PMLKEVTIPA
+411 PTLKEVTIPDTVTTIYYEAFLNCPMLKEVTIPA
-421 SVKEISNHAFGY
+421 SVKEISNRAFGY
-433 LRSGYDEN
+433 LRSDYDEN
-441 NDTIYTKVDGF
+441 YNAIYTKVDGF

-457 KNTEGHYYAAR
+457 KNTEGHYYAA
-468 NGFTDE
+468 
-474 GCVKVTD
+474 
-481 VGDGTW
+481 
-487 AVEQYYGNDKE
+487 
-498 FVIPSEIDGMPVTEI
+498 
-513 YGYAFEGCK
+513 
-522 SLTSVTIPDT
+522 
-532 VTAIFNE
+532 
-539 AFLDCPMLKE
+539 
-549 VTIPASVKEISHHAF
+549 
-564 GYLRS
+564 
-569 GYDENYNTLYTKV
+569 
-582 DGFKINYTKN
+582 
-592 TEGHFYAADNG
+592 DNG

-618 EMDTIGISGF
+618 EVDTIGISRF

-660 LKEVTVPASVIYIG
+660 LKEVTVPSSVTYIG

-713 FTDEEYLLTGEYY
+713 FTDEEYLVTGEYY
-726 YGDEEYVTIN
+726 YGDEECVTIN

-794 EVTIPESVISIG
+794 EVTIPESVINIG

-849 CMIIESDEFGKYL
+849 CMLIESDEFGKYL

-911 CASLETVIIPDSVT
+911 CASLETVIIPDGVT
-925 TIGDEAFFGCTSL
+925 TIGYKAFFGCTSL
-938 KNVTIPKNVTSIGA
+938 KNVTIPKNVTNIGA
-952 YAFGYYEQDDN
+952 YAFGYYEQEDN

-980 EANYYAYVNG
+980 EAHYYAYVNG

-1017 SYTIP
+1017 SCTIP

-1057 SEAFNGCTSLNK
+1057 SEAFKGCTSLNK

-1099 SYIGDNAFGYCWD
+1099 GYIGDNAFGYCWD

-1125 LKYVPNSIAHYYARS
+1125 LKYVQNSIAHYYARS

-1191 CENIKNVTFSDNL
+1191 CKNIKNVTFSDNL

-1327 KDRTYHTVNGLNPD
+1327 KDRTYYTVNGLNPD

-1372 IGNVKSFSGEGISAS
+1372 IGNVKSFSGKGISAS

-1430 LADDTAYSFRIRA
+1430 LADNTAYSFRIKSYR
-1443 YKTSGG
+1443 TVNG
-1449 VTAYSDYVR
+1449 V
-1458 IAGKTRI
+1458 
-1465 PNVAKFTGSAVSASA
+1465 
-1480 VKLDWSKNDKAT
+1480 
-1492 AYVIEQYKGGKWTVL
+1492 
-1507 ATTKNNTTLKFTVK
+1507 
-1521 GLAEG
+1521 
-1526 TTYSFRIKSF
+1526 
-1536 RKTGSTTDFSEY
+1536 TDFSEY
-1548 TAIKAATLLD
+1548 TSVKAKTLLGNVKTFTAAAT
-1558 GVSDFK
+1558 G
-1564 VTSVTGSWITLE
+1564 TT
-1576 WAKNDKATGYAIE
+1576 AI
-1589 QYKGGK
+1589 
-1595 WTVIAT
+1595 
-1601 TKNNTTLKFTVKGLK
+1601 
-1616 NDTTYSFR
+1616 
-1624 IRAYKTAGASN
+1624 
-1635 VYSDYVRI
+1635 
-1643 AGKTRIPNVATFT
+1643 
-1656 GSAVS
+1656 
-1661 ASAVKLD
+1661 KLD

-1706 LAKGTTYSFR
+1706 LAKGTAYSFRIKSFRKTGNTTEFSEYTAIKAATLLDGVSDLKVTSVTGSWITLEWAKNDKATGYSIEQYKGGKWTVIATTKNNTTLKFTVKGLKNDTTYSFRIRAYKTAGGSNVYSDYVRIVGKTRIPNVATFKGSAASASAVKLDWSKNDKATGYVIEQYKGGKWTAIATTKNNTTLTFTVKGLAEGTTYSFR
-1716 IKSFRKTGSTTE
+1716 IKSFRKTGSTIE
-1728 FSEYTAI
+1728 FSEYASV

>member
-1 MKFKRAAAGLVA
+1 MRFKRAAAGLVA

-27 NLPFAVF
+27 NLPFAMF

-41 ASADEYGDFEFYS
+41 ASADEYGDFDFYS

-67 TGYNGSSTNVVIPS
+67 IGYNGNSTNVVIPS

-105 IIPDGVTSIEYSAF
+105 IIPDGVTSIEGGAF

-127 INVPDSVEN
+127 IDIPGSVEN

-305 DLLNVACYDKI
+305 DLLNVARYDKI

-322 YTKNTEGHYYAVCN
+322 YTKNTEGHFYAVCN

-343 VKVTVTGNGTLAI
+343 VDVTDAGDGTLAI
-356 ERYYGNDKEFVIP
+356 AQYCGNDKEFVIP

-378 EIHDY
+378 
-383 AFEGCKSLTSVTIPD
+383 
-398 TVTIISNEAFIDC
+398 
-411 PMLKEVTIPA
+411 
-421 SVKEISNHAFGY
+421 
-433 LRSGYDEN
+433 
-441 NDTIYTKVDGF
+441 
-452 KINYT
+452 KIN
-457 KNTEGHYYAAR
+457 
-468 NGFTDE
+468 
-474 GCVKVTD
+474 
-481 VGDGTW
+481 
-487 AVEQYYGNDKE
+487 
-498 FVIPSEIDGMPVTEI
+498 
-513 YGYAFEGCK
+513 GYAFEGCK

-532 VTAIFNE
+532 VTAIYDE
-539 AFLDCPMLKE
+539 AFLNCPMLKE
-549 VTIPASVKEISHHAF
+549 VTIPASVKEISNYAF

-569 GYDENYNTLYTKV
+569 GYDDNYNAIYTKV

-592 TEGHFYAADNG
+592 SEGHYYAADNG

-660 LKEVTVPASVIYIG
+660 LKEVTVPSSVTYIG

-713 FTDEEYLLTGEYY
+713 FTDEEYLVTGEYY

-756 IGIESDAFLDNKN
+756 IGIESEAFLDNKN

-840 TRNGFSDES
+840 ARNGFSDES
-849 CMIIESDEFGKYL
+849 CMLIESDEFGKYL

-911 CASLETVIIPDSVT
+911 CASLETVIIPDGVT

-938 KNVTIPKNVTSIGA
+938 KNVTIPNNVTSIGA

-980 EANYYAYVNG
+980 EAHYYAYVNG

-1057 SEAFNGCTSLNK
+1057 SEAFKGCTSLNK

-1241 ETYEYVKVDG
+1241 ETYEYAKVDG

-1259 TEGERYAADNG
+1259 TEGEAMR
-1270 FDYELL
+1270 L
-1276 FGKPTDVELFGEKSK
+1276 
-1291 SSTAITLEWLSSA
+1291 
-1304 GASGYVLE
+1304 
-1312 QYKGGKWT
+1312 
-1320 SIAVIKD
+1320 
-1327 KDRTYHTVNGLNPD
+1327 
-1341 TTYTFRIRAYATN
+1341 
-1354 GSDTLYSD
+1354 
-1362 NYSRTAVKTR
+1362 
-1372 IGNVKSFSGEGISAS
+1372 
-1387 AVKLDWSKNDKATGY
+1387 
-1402 VIEQYKGGKWTAL
+1402 
-1415 ATTKNNTT
+1415 
-1423 LTFTVKG
+1423 
-1430 LADDTAYSFRIRA
+1430 
-1443 YKTSGG
+1443 
-1449 VTAYSDYVR
+1449 
-1458 IAGKTRI
+1458 
-1465 PNVAKFTGSAVSASA
+1465 
-1480 VKLDWSKNDKAT
+1480 
-1492 AYVIEQYKGGKWTVL
+1492 
-1507 ATTKNNTTLKFTVK
+1507 
-1521 GLAEG
+1521 
-1526 TTYSFRIKSF
+1526 
-1536 RKTGSTTDFSEY
+1536 TTDL
-1548 TAIKAATLLD
+1548 TMNCCL
-1558 GVSDFK
+1558 
-1564 VTSVTGSWITLE
+1564 
-1576 WAKNDKATGYAIE
+1576 
-1589 QYKGGK
+1589 
-1595 WTVIAT
+1595 
-1601 TKNNTTLKFTVKGLK
+1601 
-1616 NDTTYSFR
+1616 
-1624 IRAYKTAGASN
+1624 AS
-1635 VYSDYVRI
+1635 R
-1643 AGKTRIPNVATFT
+1643 
-1656 GSAVS
+1656 
-1661 ASAVKLD
+1661 
-1668 WSKNDKATGYVIEQY
+1668 QM
-1683 KGGKWTALA
+1683 
-1692 TTKNNTTLTFTVKG
+1692 
-1706 LAKGTTYSFR
+1706 
-1716 IKSFRKTGSTTE
+1716 
-1728 FSEYTAI
+1728 
-1735 KAATDK
+1735 

>member
-1 MKFKRAAAGLVA
+1 MRFKRAAAGLVA

-27 NLPFAVF
+27 NLPFAMF

-41 ASADEYGDFEFYS
+41 ASADEYGDFEFSS
-54 TSDVGDENPIVTI
+54 TSDFGDENPTVTI

-81 EIYGMPVGSIGNGA
+81 EIYGMPVRSIGDGA
-95 FQNNKTLKDV
+95 FQYNETLKDV
-105 IIPDGVTSIEYSAF
+105 IIPDGVTSIEYCAF
-119 RGCTSLTN
+119 QGCTSLTN
-127 INVPDSVEN
+127 IDIPDSVEN
-136 IEEAAFLFCSSLK
+136 IGEAAFIFCSSLK

-165 GGCTSIKSV
+165 GDCTSIKSV

-198 TGDKMEDFTLNFEK
+198 TGDKMEDFTLNYEK

-290 GQWAVGYKKVYRDEY
+290 GQWAVGYKKVYRDEN

-322 YTKNTEGHYYAVCN
+322 YMKNTEGHCYAACN
-336 GFIDVGD
+336 GFTDESG
-343 VKVTVTGNGTLAI
+343 VKVIAGGNGTCVVI
-356 ERYYGNDKEFVIP
+356 QYYGNDKEFVIP
-369 SEIDGIPVT
+369 SEVAGMSVTGI
-378 EIHDY
+378 HSY

-411 PMLKEVTIPA
+411 PTLKEVTIPDTVTTIYYEAFLNCPMLKEVTIPA
-421 SVKEISNHAFGY
+421 SVKEISNRAFGY

-441 NDTIYTKVDGF
+441 YNAIYTKVDGF

-457 KNTEGHYYAAR
+457 KNTEGHYYAA
-468 NGFTDE
+468 
-474 GCVKVTD
+474 
-481 VGDGTW
+481 
-487 AVEQYYGNDKE
+487 
-498 FVIPSEIDGMPVTEI
+498 
-513 YGYAFEGCK
+513 
-522 SLTSVTIPDT
+522 
-532 VTAIFNE
+532 
-539 AFLDCPMLKE
+539 
-549 VTIPASVKEISHHAF
+549 
-564 GYLRS
+564 
-569 GYDENYNTLYTKV
+569 
-582 DGFKINYTKN
+582 
-592 TEGHFYAADNG
+592 DNG

-618 EMDTIGISGF
+618 EVDTIGISRF
-628 AGSNVTSFVIPE
+628 AGSKVTSFVIPE

-660 LKEVTVPASVIYIG
+660 LKEVTVPSSVTYIG

-713 FTDEEYLLTGEYY
+713 FTDEEYLVTGEYY
-726 YGDEEYVTIN
+726 YGDEECVTIN

-756 IGIESDAFLDNKN
+756 IGIERDAFLDNKN

-794 EVTIPESVISIG
+794 EVTIPESVINIG

-849 CMIIESDEFGKYL
+849 CMLIESDEFGKYL

-911 CASLETVIIPDSVT
+911 CASLETVIIPDGVT
-925 TIGDEAFFGCTSL
+925 TIGYKAFFGCTSL
-938 KNVTIPKNVTSIGA
+938 KNVTIPKNVTNIGA

-980 EANYYAYVNG
+980 EAHYYALVNG

-996 LFVSYWTD
+996 LFVSDLND
-1004 EGVVIRKYAGNDT
+1004 EEVVIRKYAGNDT
-1017 SYTIP
+1017 SCTIP

-1057 SEAFNGCTSLNK
+1057 SEAFKGCTSLNK

-1327 KDRTYHTVNGLNPD
+1327 KDRTYYTVNGLNPD

-1430 LADDTAYSFRIRA
+1430 LADDTAYSFRIKSYR
-1443 YKTSGG
+1443 TVNG
-1449 VTAYSDYVR
+1449 VTDFSEYTSVKA
-1458 IAGKTRI
+1458 KTLLG
-1465 PNVAKFTGSAVSASA
+1465 NVKTFTATATGTTAI
-1480 VKLDWSKNDKAT
+1480 KLDWSKNNKAT
-1492 AYVIEQYKGGKWTVL
+1492 AYVIEQYRGGKWTVL
-1507 ATTKNNTTLKFTVK
+1507 ATTKNNTTLTFTVK

-1526 TTYSFRIKSF
+1526 TAYSFRLKSL
-1536 RKTGSTTDFSEY
+1536 KTANGVTEESVY
-1548 TAIKAATLLD
+1548 TSIKAATAVS
-1558 GVSDFK
+1558 GVKDAK

-1576 WAKNDKATGYAIE
+1576 WAKNDKATGYSIE

-1643 AGKTRIPNVATFT
+1643 AGKTRIPNVAKFT

-1668 WSKNDKATGYVIEQY
+1668 WSKNDKATAYVIEQY

-1706 LAKGTTYSFR
+1706 LAEGTAYSFR
-1716 IKSFRKTGSTTE
+1716 IKSFRKTGSATE

-1735 KAATDK
+1735 KAGTDK

>member
-27 NLPFAVF
+27 NLPFAMF

-41 ASADEYGDFEFYS
+41 ASADEYGDFVFSS
-54 TSDVGDENPIVTI
+54 TSDFGDENPTVTI

-81 EIYGMPVGSIGNGA
+81 EIYGMPVRSIGDGA
-95 FQNNKTLKDV
+95 FQYNETLKDV
-105 IIPDGVTSIEYSAF
+105 IIPDGVTSIEYCAF
-119 RGCTSLTN
+119 QGCNSLTN
-127 INVPDSVEN
+127 IDIPDSVEN
-136 IEEAAFLFCSSLK
+136 IGEAAFLFCSSLK

-165 GGCTSIKSV
+165 GDCTSIKSV
-174 TIPSTVRWV
+174 TIPSTARWV

-198 TGDKMEDFTLNFEK
+198 TGDKMEDFTLNYEK

-322 YTKNTEGHYYAVCN
+322 YKKNTEGHCYAACN
-336 GFIDVGD
+336 GFTDEGC
-343 VKVTVTGNGTLAI
+343 VKVTDAGDGTLAI
-356 ERYYGNDKEFVIP
+356 VQYYGNDKEFVIP

-378 EIHDY
+378 EIY
-383 AFEGCKSLTSVTIPD
+383 GC
-398 TVTIISNEAFIDC
+398 
-411 PMLKEVTIPA
+411 
-421 SVKEISNHAFGY
+421 
-433 LRSGYDEN
+433 
-441 NDTIYTKVDGF
+441 
-452 KINYT
+452 
-457 KNTEGHYYAAR
+457 
-468 NGFTDE
+468 
-474 GCVKVTD
+474 
-481 VGDGTW
+481 
-487 AVEQYYGNDKE
+487 
-498 FVIPSEIDGMPVTEI
+498 
-513 YGYAFEGCK
+513 AFEGCK

-532 VTAIFNE
+532 VTAIYNGV
-539 AFLDCPMLKE
+539 FLDCPMLKE
-549 VTIPASVKEISHHAF
+549 VTIPASVEEISDHAF

-569 GYDENYNTLYTKV
+569 GYDENYNAIYTKV

-592 TEGHFYAADNG
+592 SEGHYYAADNG
-603 FTDEG
+603 FTDED
-608 CLKTYITDMG
+608 CLKTYIVDMG
-618 EMDTIGISGF
+618 EVDTIGISGF
-628 AGSNVTSFVIPE
+628 AGSNITSFVIPE

-646 VVAIDSEAFIHSPM
+646 VVGIDSDAFIHCPM
-660 LKEVTVPASVIYIG
+660 LKEITVPTSVTYIG
-674 EHALGY
+674 EHAFGY
-680 TYSAI
+680 TYN
-685 KESYEKTEGFTIN
+685 ELEDSYEKIEGFTIN

-713 FTDEEYLLTGEYY
+713 FTDEEYLVTGTEYY
-726 YGDEEYVTIN
+726 YGDEEYVAIN
-736 KYYGGKENVVIPK
+736 KCYGGKENLVIPK

-756 IGIESDAFLDNKN
+756 IGIESDAFRDNKN
-769 IKSVIIPDGVQFIY
+769 IRSVIIPDGVQFIY

-794 EVTIPESVISIG
+794 EVTIPESVINIG

-849 CMIIESDEFGKYL
+849 CMFIESDEFGKYL

-897 PSSVDYIGYNAFDG
+897 PSSADYIGYNAFDG
-911 CASLETVIIPDSVT
+911 CASLETVIIPDGVT
-925 TIGDEAFFGCTSL
+925 TIGNKAFFGCTSL
-938 KNVTIPKNVTSIGA
+938 KNVTIPNNVTSIGA

-980 EANYYAYVNG
+980 EAHYYAYVNG

-1183 IAEYAFDG
+1183 IGDYVFDG

-1228 NIEEYALGYYLDE
+1228 DIGEYALGYYLDE

-1304 GASGYVLE
+1304 GASGYILE

-1327 KDRTYHTVNGLNPD
+1327 KDRTYYTVNGLNPD

-1372 IGNVKSFSGEGISAS
+1372 IGNVKSFSGKGISAS

-1430 LADDTAYSFRIRA
+1430 LADNTAYSFRIKSYR
-1443 YKTSGG
+1443 TVNG
-1449 VTAYSDYVR
+1449 VTDFSEYTSVKA
-1458 IAGKTRI
+1458 KTLLG
-1465 PNVAKFTGSAVSASA
+1465 NVKTFTAAATGTTAI
-1480 VKLDWSKNDKAT
+1480 KLDWSKNDKAT
-1492 AYVIEQYKGGKWTVL
+1492 AYVIEQYRGGKWTVL
-1507 ATTKNNTTLKFTVK
+1507 ATTKNNTTLTFTVK

-1526 TTYSFRIKSF
+1526 TAYSFRLKSL
-1536 RKTGSTTDFSEY
+1536 KTANGVTEESAY
-1548 TAIKAATLLD
+1548 TSIKAATAVS
-1558 GVSDFK
+1558 GVKDAK

-1576 WAKNDKATGYAIE
+1576 WAKNDKATGYSIE

-1643 AGKTRIPNVATFT
+1643 AGKTRIPNVAKFT

-1735 KAATDK
+1735 KAATLK

>member
-1 MKFKRAAAGLVA
+1 MRFKRAAAGLVA

-27 NLPFAVF
+27 NLPFAMF

-41 ASADEYGDFEFYS
+41 ASADEYGDFEFSS
-54 TSDVGDENPIVTI
+54 TSDFGDENPTVTI

-81 EIYGMPVGSIGNGA
+81 EIYGMPVRSIGDGA
-95 FQNNKTLKDV
+95 FQYNETLKDV
-105 IIPDGVTSIEYSAF
+105 IIPDGVTSIEYCAF
-119 RGCTSLTN
+119 QGCTSLTN
-127 INVPDSVEN
+127 IDIPDSVEN
-136 IEEAAFLFCSSLK
+136 IGEAAFIFCSSLK

-165 GGCTSIKSV
+165 GDCTSIKSV

-198 TGDKMEDFTLNFEK
+198 TGDKMEDFTLNYEK

-290 GQWAVGYKKVYRDEY
+290 GQWAVGYKKVYRDEN

-322 YTKNTEGHYYAVCN
+322 YTKNTEGHCYAACN
-336 GFIDVGD
+336 GFTDESG
-343 VKVTVTGNGTLAI
+343 VKVIAGGNGTCVVI
-356 ERYYGNDKEFVIP
+356 QYYGNDKEFVIP
-369 SEIDGIPVT
+369 SEVAGMSVTGI
-378 EIHDY
+378 HSY

-411 PMLKEVTIPA
+411 PTLKEVTIPDTVTTIYYEAFLNCPMLKEVTIPA
-421 SVKEISNHAFGY
+421 SVKEISNRAFGY

-441 NDTIYTKVDGF
+441 YNAIYTKVDGF

-457 KNTEGHYYAAR
+457 KNTEGHYYAA
-468 NGFTDE
+468 
-474 GCVKVTD
+474 
-481 VGDGTW
+481 
-487 AVEQYYGNDKE
+487 
-498 FVIPSEIDGMPVTEI
+498 
-513 YGYAFEGCK
+513 
-522 SLTSVTIPDT
+522 
-532 VTAIFNE
+532 
-539 AFLDCPMLKE
+539 
-549 VTIPASVKEISHHAF
+549 
-564 GYLRS
+564 
-569 GYDENYNTLYTKV
+569 
-582 DGFKINYTKN
+582 
-592 TEGHFYAADNG
+592 DNG

-618 EMDTIGISGF
+618 EVDTIGISRF
-628 AGSNVTSFVIPE
+628 AGSKVTSFVIPE

-660 LKEVTVPASVIYIG
+660 LKEVTVPSSVTYIG

-713 FTDEEYLLTGEYY
+713 FTDEEYLVTGEYY
-726 YGDEEYVTIN
+726 YGDEECVTIN

-756 IGIESDAFLDNKN
+756 IGIERDAFLDNKN

-794 EVTIPESVISIG
+794 EVTIPESVINIG

-849 CMIIESDEFGKYL
+849 CMLIESDEFGKYL

-911 CASLETVIIPDSVT
+911 CASLETVIIPDGVT
-925 TIGDEAFFGCTSL
+925 TIGYKAFFGCTSL
-938 KNVTIPKNVTSIGA
+938 KNVTIPKNVTNIGA

-980 EANYYAYVNG
+980 EAHYYALVNG

-996 LFVSYWTD
+996 LFVSDLND
-1004 EGVVIRKYAGNDT
+1004 EEVVIRKYAGNDT
-1017 SYTIP
+1017 SCTIP

-1057 SEAFNGCTSLNK
+1057 SEAFKGCTSLNK

-1087 PSLKEVTVPSGV
+1087 PSLKDVTVPSGV
-1099 SYIGDNAFGYCWD
+1099 GYIGDNAFGYCWD

-1125 LKYVPNSIAHYYARS
+1125 LKYVQNSIAHYYARS

-1191 CENIKNVTFSDNL
+1191 CKNIKNVTFSDNL

-1327 KDRTYHTVNGLNPD
+1327 KDRTYYTVNGLNPD

-1430 LADDTAYSFRIRA
+1430 LVDNTAYSFRIKSYR
-1443 YKTSGG
+1443 TVNG
-1449 VTAYSDYVR
+1449 VTDFSEYTSVKA
-1458 IAGKTRI
+1458 KTLLG
-1465 PNVAKFTGSAVSASA
+1465 NVKTFTATATGTTAI
-1480 VKLDWSKNDKAT
+1480 KLDWSKNDKAT

-1507 ATTKNNTTLKFTVK
+1507 ATTKNNTTLTFTVK

-1526 TTYSFRIKSF
+1526 TAYSFRLKSL
-1536 RKTGSTTDFSEY
+1536 KTANGVTEESVY
-1548 TAIKAATLLD
+1548 TSVKAATAVS
-1558 GVSDFK
+1558 GVKDAK

-1576 WAKNDKATGYAIE
+1576 WAKNANATGYSIE

-1643 AGKTRIPNVATFT
+1643 AGKTRIPNVAKFT

-1706 LAKGTTYSFR
+1706 LAKGTAYTFR
-1716 IKSFRKTGSTTE
+1716 IKSARTVGSTTE
-1728 FSEYTAI
+1728 FSEYASV
-1735 KAATDK
+1735 KVATDK

>member
-290 GQWAVGYKKVYRDEY
+290 GWWAVGYKKVYRDDF
-305 DLLNVACYDKI
+305 DLLNVARYDKI

-322 YTKNTEGHYYAVCN
+322 YTKNTEGHFYAVCN

-343 VKVTVTGNGTLAI
+343 VDVTDAGDGTLAI
-356 ERYYGNDKEFVIP
+356 AQYCGNDKEFVIP

-378 EIHDY
+378 KINGY

-398 TVTIISNEAFIDC
+398 TVTIIYDEAFLNC

-421 SVKEISNHAFGY
+421 SVKEISNY
-433 LRSGYDEN
+433 
-441 NDTIYTKVDGF
+441 
-452 KINYT
+452 
-457 KNTEGHYYAAR
+457 
-468 NGFTDE
+468 
-474 GCVKVTD
+474 
-481 VGDGTW
+481 
-487 AVEQYYGNDKE
+487 
-498 FVIPSEIDGMPVTEI
+498 
-513 YGYAFEGCK
+513 
-522 SLTSVTIPDT
+522 
-532 VTAIFNE
+532 
-539 AFLDCPMLKE
+539 
-549 VTIPASVKEISHHAF
+549 AF

-569 GYDENYNTLYTKV
+569 GYDENYNAIYTKV

-713 FTDEEYLLTGEYY
+713 FTDEEYLVTGEYY
-726 YGDEEYVTIN
+726 YGDEECVTIN

-756 IGIESDAFLDNKN
+756 IGIERDAFLDNKN

-806 EKAFGYY
+806 ENAFGYY

-875 DGVTYIDNESFKD
+875 DGVTYIDDEAFKG

-980 EANYYAYVNG
+980 EAHYYAYVNG

-1022 SVVDGKKVVGISDA
+1022 SVVDGKKVVGISDV

-1387 AVKLDWSKNDKATGY
+1387 AVKLDWSKNDKATAY
-1402 VIEQYKGGKWTAL
+1402 VIEQYRGGKWTVL

-1430 LADDTAYSFRIRA
+1430 LAEGTAYSFRLKSL
-1443 YKTSGG
+1443 KTANG
-1449 VTAYSDYVR
+1449 VTEESV
-1458 IAGKTRI
+1458 
-1465 PNVAKFTGSAVSASA
+1465 
-1480 VKLDWSKNDKAT
+1480 
-1492 AYVIEQYKGGKWTVL
+1492 
-1507 ATTKNNTTLKFTVK
+1507 
-1521 GLAEG
+1521 
-1526 TTYSFRIKSF
+1526 
-1536 RKTGSTTDFSEY
+1536 Y
-1548 TAIKAATLLD
+1548 TSIKAATAVS
-1558 GVSDFK
+1558 GVKNAK

-1576 WAKNDKATGYAIE
+1576 WAKNANATGY
-1589 QYKGGK
+1589 
-1595 WTVIAT
+1595 
-1601 TKNNTTLKFTVKGLK
+1601 
-1616 NDTTYSFR
+1616 S
-1624 IRAYKTAGASN
+1624 
-1635 VYSDYVRI
+1635 
-1643 AGKTRIPNVATFT
+1643 
-1656 GSAVS
+1656 
-1661 ASAVKLD
+1661 
-1668 WSKNDKATGYVIEQY
+1668 IEQY

-1728 FSEYTAI
+1728 FSEYASV

>member
-27 NLPFAVF
+27 NLPFAMF

-41 ASADEYGDFEFYS
+41 ASADEYGDFVFSS
-54 TSDVGDENPIVTI
+54 TSDFGDENPTVTI

-81 EIYGMPVGSIGNGA
+81 EIYGMPVRSIGDGA
-95 FQNNKTLKDV
+95 FQYNETLKDV
-105 IIPDGVTSIEYSAF
+105 IIPDGVTSIEYCAF
-119 RGCTSLTN
+119 QGCNSLTN
-127 INVPDSVEN
+127 IDIPDSVEN
-136 IEEAAFLFCSSLK
+136 IGEAAFLFCSSLK

-165 GGCTSIKSV
+165 GDCTSIKSV
-174 TIPSTVRWV
+174 TIPSTARWV

-198 TGDKMEDFTLNFEK
+198 TGDKMEDFTLNYEK

-322 YTKNTEGHYYAVCN
+322 YK
-336 GFIDVGD
+336 
-343 VKVTVTGNGTLAI
+343 
-356 ERYYGNDKEFVIP
+356 
-369 SEIDGIPVT
+369 
-378 EIHDY
+378 
-383 AFEGCKSLTSVTIPD
+383 
-398 TVTIISNEAFIDC
+398 
-411 PMLKEVTIPA
+411 
-421 SVKEISNHAFGY
+421 
-433 LRSGYDEN
+433 
-441 NDTIYTKVDGF
+441 
-452 KINYT
+452 

-532 VTAIFNE
+532 VTAIYNE
-539 AFLDCPMLKE
+539 AFIDCSMLKE

-592 TEGHFYAADNG
+592 SEGHFYAADNG

-660 LKEVTVPASVIYIG
+660 LKEVTVPSSVTYIG

-756 IGIESDAFLDNKN
+756 IGIESEAFLDNKN

-875 DGVTYIDNESFKD
+875 DGVTYIDDEAFKG

-980 EANYYAYVNG
+980 EAHYYAYVNG

-996 LFVSYWTD
+996 LFVSDLND
-1004 EGVVIRKYAGNDT
+1004 EEVVIRKYAGNDT

-1057 SEAFNGCTSLNK
+1057 SEAFKGCTSLNK

-1191 CENIKNVTFSDNL
+1191 CENIKNATFSDNL

-1402 VIEQYKGGKWTAL
+1402 VIEQYKGSKWTA
-1415 ATTKNNTT
+1415 
-1423 LTFTVKG
+1423 
-1430 LADDTAYSFRIRA
+1430 I
-1443 YKTSGG
+1443 
-1449 VTAYSDYVR
+1449 
-1458 IAGKTRI
+1458 
-1465 PNVAKFTGSAVSASA
+1465 
-1480 VKLDWSKNDKAT
+1480 
-1492 AYVIEQYKGGKWTVL
+1492 
-1507 ATTKNNTTLKFTVK
+1507 
-1521 GLAEG
+1521 
-1526 TTYSFRIKSF
+1526 
-1536 RKTGSTTDFSEY
+1536 
-1548 TAIKAATLLD
+1548 
-1558 GVSDFK
+1558 
-1564 VTSVTGSWITLE
+1564 
-1576 WAKNDKATGYAIE
+1576 
-1589 QYKGGK
+1589 
-1595 WTVIAT
+1595 
-1601 TKNNTTLKFTVKGLK
+1601 
-1616 NDTTYSFR
+1616 
-1624 IRAYKTAGASN
+1624 
-1635 VYSDYVRI
+1635 
-1643 AGKTRIPNVATFT
+1643 
-1656 GSAVS
+1656 
-1661 ASAVKLD
+1661 
-1668 WSKNDKATGYVIEQY
+1668 
-1683 KGGKWTALA
+1683 A

-1728 FSEYTAI
+1728 FSEYAAI
-1735 KAATDK
+1735 KAGTDR

>member
-316 DGFKIN
+316 
-322 YTKNTEGHYYAVCN
+322 
-336 GFIDVGD
+336 
-343 VKVTVTGNGTLAI
+343 
-356 ERYYGNDKEFVIP
+356 
-369 SEIDGIPVT
+369 
-378 EIHDY
+378 
-383 AFEGCKSLTSVTIPD
+383 
-398 TVTIISNEAFIDC
+398 
-411 PMLKEVTIPA
+411 
-421 SVKEISNHAFGY
+421 
-433 LRSGYDEN
+433 
-441 NDTIYTKVDGF
+441 
-452 KINYT
+452 
-457 KNTEGHYYAAR
+457 
-468 NGFTDE
+468 
-474 GCVKVTD
+474 
-481 VGDGTW
+481 
-487 AVEQYYGNDKE
+487 
-498 FVIPSEIDGMPVTEI
+498 
-513 YGYAFEGCK
+513 
-522 SLTSVTIPDT
+522 
-532 VTAIFNE
+532 
-539 AFLDCPMLKE
+539 
-549 VTIPASVKEISHHAF
+549 
-564 GYLRS
+564 
-569 GYDENYNTLYTKV
+569 

-980 EANYYAYVNG
+980 EAHYYAYVNG

-1327 KDRTYHTVNGLNPD
+1327 KDRTYYTVNGLNPD

-1430 LADDTAYSFRIRA
+1430 LADDTAYSFRIKSYR
-1443 YKTSGG
+1443 TVNG
-1449 VTAYSDYVR
+1449 VTDFSEYTSVKA
-1458 IAGKTRI
+1458 KTLLG
-1465 PNVAKFTGSAVSASA
+1465 NVKTFTAAATGTTAI
-1480 VKLDWSKNDKAT
+1480 KLDWSKNNKAT
-1492 AYVIEQYKGGKWTVL
+1492 AYVIEQYRGGKWTVL
-1507 ATTKNNTTLKFTVK
+1507 ATTKNNTTLTFTVK

-1526 TTYSFRIKSF
+1526 TAYSFRLKSL
-1536 RKTGSTTDFSEY
+1536 KTANGVTEESVY
-1548 TAIKAATLLD
+1548 TSIKAATAVS
-1558 GVSDFK
+1558 GVKNAK

-1576 WAKNDKATGYAIE
+1576 WAKNDKATGYSIE

-1601 TKNNTTLKFTVKGLK
+1601 TKNNATLKFTVKGLK

-1624 IRAYKTAGASN
+1624 IRAYKTSGSVTA
-1635 VYSDYVRI
+1635 YSDYVRI
-1643 AGKTRIPNVATFT
+1643 AGKTRIPNVAKFT

-1716 IKSFRKTGSTTE
+1716 IKSFRKTGGTTE
-1728 FSEYTAI
+1728 FSEYASV